1 MSFTPILDG
10 ALNSNDIAPS
20 AAMQPLDTFTFPLY
34 GASLIEASA
43 GTGKTYT
50 IVNLYIRLLLGHG
63 CEPLGVEQILVVTF
77 TNAATGELKERI
89 RQRLRKA
96 YLDFFARASKD
107 TFIQQLIDQSDNV
120 ELDCQRLALASKQM
134 DEAAVYTIHGFC
146 HKALTEHAFE
156 SGAMYEQS
164 FILDESEWLKIAAE
178 DYWRKHVVTLPQHT
192 LQLLLKHWTTPDAM
206 IKGIGRLL
214 SQHATPHQTKDIDSA
229 IKSVD
234 QYAQQVTKLKRWWL
248 SNDVSLQLSKAN
260 LNGRAKLG
268 KLPTLQD
275 MQAFCKSDLLQID
288 FDKTGW
294 QLFSPEQIAKA
305 AKKGS
310 EDLSHLDFSQFEQLQ
325 SMLLRCQQNL
335 ILAFSQHAMS
345 VVSANLKSHKDMLH
359 LLSPDDLLTGLQ
371 RAISQQAGTDDNTL
385 ANTIRQNYPA
395 ALIDEFQD
403 TDPVQFEVFQGI
415 YGVSQQEPDLGPS
428 DNNSGENSFDN
439 NSKLSTEIKHGADF
453 KNNSSTISKDS
464 SGTISKDSSSTLSK
478 DSSSTLSK
486 DSSRLSKACW
496 IMIGD
501 PKQAIYAF
509 RGADIF
515 TYIKAKEWVDNKRH
529 FTLATNWRS
538 APKLV
543 NGINQLFEN
552 SRKGFLFEQSI
563 PFYPVKAGQD
573 FEGLTVQGKVV
584 ESLDFQHL
592 CSSENLPIS
601 ASDASNQ
608 LAIATANQI
617 SHWLQLAQTDQAQI
631 KNRAITAGDCC
642 VLVRNRNEAQVIK
655 NALSA
660 VNVASVFLA
669 RKSVFAT
676 QIAADVLR
684 LLKALS
690 QPTDERL
697 LKAALMSEL
706 FTFNAQ
712 QLDTLF
718 NDESSW
724 QDVLEQR
731 FYWHQTW
738 QKQGLIRAINQVLQH
753 FDVEQGL
760 IKHQPDGLRRVT
772 DLRHLTELLQQQSLQ
787 LVGEAQ
793 LIHWFESCLLEPDH
807 NSDNQQIRLE
817 SDANLVQIITLH
829 SSKGLE
835 FPLVFI
841 PFASSYKTAQQAL
854 YHNDEQQLEVDFLI
868 QEQNLQK
875 ADFERL
881 AEDIRLFYV
890 AVTRA
895 VYYCS
900 IGVWNISLG
909 KSKKVSG
916 FGQSALGCLLM
927 SAKDQPDSHTQE
939 HAEVA
944 ITDQHISQ
952 RIQALS
958 AKCDLSYR
966 HFTQAQSESP
976 QGLASQDSDAE
987 LPKLKALNLT
997 RSVSRAWRLTSY
1009 SAISSQQVH
1018 LDMPAPGQDEGQD
1031 QVLNLLLNQAQDEA
1045 LTEQSSLNSELAQ
1058 NPFSFERGA
1067 NAGSFLHGVL
1077 ENIDLQKP
1085 EQLAEVITQ
1094 QSIWF
1099 GIGEEWHDCLEN
1111 WLTDVLLTPFNVEAE
1126 AEQVPETNTQ
1136 TPSISLSKLSAKQV
1150 KVEMEFHMPLHE
1162 VKVSDF
1168 NRIINQYSKQHKR
1181 DYQFEQLNG
1190 MIKGF
1195 IDLMFEFEGK
1205 FYVADYKSN
1214 HLGDCYD
1221 NYHYSAMEQAMTGH
1235 DYHLQAILY
1244 TLALHRWLKYKLPN
1258 YDYHTHI
1265 GGAYYLFIRG
1275 MSQTEPG
1282 NGVYFV
1288 LPEKPMIEALD
1299 DLFSGKP
1306 SSKTEQG
1313 NNSPEPLK
1321 ELEPNYSPESKNEP
1335 ESSNS
1340 PESKNE
1346 PESNN
1351 SPKPKDKPEPNK
1363 NPQQQGQLDLW

>member
-1 MSFTPILDG
+1 
-10 ALNSNDIAPS
+10 
-20 AAMQPLDTFTFPLY
+20 
-34 GASLIEASA
+34 
-43 GTGKTYT
+43 
-50 IVNLYIRLLLGHG
+50 
-63 CEPLGVEQILVVTF
+63 
-77 TNAATGELKERI
+77 
-89 RQRLRKA
+89 
-96 YLDFFARASKD
+96 
-107 TFIQQLIDQSDNV
+107 
-120 ELDCQRLALASKQM
+120 
-134 DEAAVYTIHGFC
+134 
-146 HKALTEHAFE
+146 
-156 SGAMYEQS
+156 
-164 FILDESEWLKIAAE
+164 
-178 DYWRKHVVTLPQHT
+178 
-192 LQLLLKHWTTPDAM
+192 LLKHWATPDAM

-294 QLFSPEQIAKA
+294 QLFSPEQIVKA

-415 YGVSQQEPDLGPS
+415 YGASQQEPDLGPS
-428 DNNSGENSFDN
+428 DKNSFDN
-439 NSKLSTEIKHGADF
+439 NSDLSIDIKQGASS
-453 KNNSSTISKDS
+453 NNN
-464 SGTISKDSSSTLSK
+464 SGTISKDSSGLSK
-478 DSSSTLSK
+478 S
-486 DSSRLSKACW
+486 CW

-563 PFYPVKAGQD
+563 PFYPVTAGQD
-573 FEGLTVQGKVV
+573 FDGLTVQGKVV

-655 NALSA
+655 HALSA

-706 FTFNAQ
+706 FSFNAQ

-738 QKQGLIRAINQVLQH
+738 QKRGLIRAINQVLQH
-753 FDVEQGL
+753 FNVEQGL

-807 NSDNQQIRLE
+807 NSDNQQMRLE

-927 SAKDQPDSHTQE
+927 SAKDQPDSHLQDN
-939 HAEVA
+939 AEVA

-958 AKCDLSYR
+958 DKCDLSYR
-966 HFTQAQSESP
+966 HFTQAQSEPP
-976 QGLASQDSDAE
+976 QGLVSQDSDIE

-997 RSVSRAWRLTSY
+997 RPVNRAWRLTSY

-1031 QVLNLLLNQAQDEA
+1031 PVLNLLLNQAQDEA

-1094 QSIWF
+1094 QSTWF

-1111 WLTDVLLTPFNVEAE
+1111 WLTDVLLAPFNVEAE
-1126 AEQVPETNTQ
+1126 QVPVPETNTQ
-1136 TPSISLSKLSAKQV
+1136 TPSISLSQLSAKQV

-1214 HLGDCYD
+1214 HLGDSYD
-1221 NYHYSAMEQAMTGH
+1221 SYHYSAMEQAMTGH

-1244 TLALHRWLKYKLPN
+1244 TLALHRWLKYKSPN

-1313 NNSPEPLK
+1313 NNSLEPQK
-1321 ELEPNYSPESKNEP
+1321 ELEPK
-1335 ESSNS
+1335 NS
-1340 PESKNE
+1340 PE
-1346 PESNN
+1346 
-1351 SPKPKDKPEPNK
+1351 PKDKLEPNK

>member
-1 MSFTPILDG
+1 MSFT
-10 ALNSNDIAPS
+10 
-20 AAMQPLDTFTFPLY
+20 AMQPLDTLTFPLC

-63 CEPLGVEQILVVTF
+63 CAPLGVEQILVVTF

-89 RQRLRKA
+89 RQRLRQA
-96 YLDFFARASKD
+96 YLDFFAKSSQD
-107 TFIQQLIDQSDNV
+107 DFIQQLIEQSDNV
-120 ELDCQRLALASKQM
+120 ERDCQRLALASKQM

-178 DYWRKHVVTLPQHT
+178 DYWRKHVVILPQHT
-192 LQLLLKHWTTPDAM
+192 LQLLLKHWSTPDAM
-206 IKGIGRLL
+206 LKDIGRLL
-214 SQHATPHQTKDIDSA
+214 SQHATPYQTADIDSA
-229 IKSVD
+229 IKSVN
-234 QYAQQVTKLKRWWL
+234 QYAEQVAKLKHWWL
-248 SNDVSLQLSKAN
+248 ANDISQQLGKAN
-260 LNGRAKLG
+260 LNGRSKLA

-294 QLFSPEQIAKA
+294 QLFSPEQVAKA

-310 EDLSHLDFSQFEQLQ
+310 EDLSHLDFGQFDVLQ
-325 SMLLRCQQNL
+325 SMLQGCQQKL
-335 ILAFSQHAMS
+335 TLAFSQHAMS
-345 VVSANLKSHKDMLH
+345 VVSANLASHKQMLH
-359 LLSPDDLLTGLQ
+359 LLSPDDLLLGLQ
-371 RAISQQAGTDDNTL
+371 RAINQQAGSDDKTNAL

-415 YGVSQQEPDLGPS
+415 YGAYKEG
-428 DNNSGENSFDN
+428 
-439 NSKLSTEIKHGADF
+439 TE
-453 KNNSSTISKDS
+453 SEQ
-464 SGTISKDSSSTLSK
+464 L
-478 DSSSTLSK
+478 
-486 DSSRLSKACW
+486 KACW

-515 TYIKAKEWVDNKRH
+515 TYIKAKDWVQSQRH

-543 NGINQLFEN
+543 NSINQLFES
-552 SRKGFLFEQSI
+552 SRKGFLFEQKI
-563 PFYPVKAGQD
+563 PFYPVQAGRD
-573 FEGLTVQGKVV
+573 FAGLSIAGEEVQ
-584 ESLDFQHL
+584 SLDFQHL
-592 CSSENLPIS
+592 CSEQNLPIS
-601 ASDASNQ
+601 ATDASTQ

-617 SHWLQLAQTDQAQI
+617 AHWLHLAQTDQAQI
-631 KNRAITAGDCC
+631 QNRTITAGDCC
-642 VLVRNRNEAQVIK
+642 VLVRNRKEAQVIK

-676 QIAADVLR
+676 PIAVDLFR

-706 FTFNAQ
+706 FTFDAQ
-712 QLDTLF
+712 QLDNLF
-718 NDESSW
+718 NDESRW

-738 QKQGLIRAINQVLQH
+738 QKHGLIRAINQVLQH

-760 IKHQPDGLRRVT
+760 LKHHTDGLRRVT

-807 NSDNQQIRLE
+807 NNDNQQIRLE

-835 FPLVFI
+835 FPLVFM

-854 YHNDEQQLEVDFLI
+854 YHNDQQQLEVDFLI
-868 QEQNLQK
+868 QQHNLQK

-909 KSKKVSG
+909 KSKKISG

-927 SAKDQPDSHTQE
+927 SAKDGPEEDPEQ
-939 HAEVA
+939 A
-944 ITDQHISQ
+944 ITDQHIAQ
-952 RIQALS
+952 QIQTLA

-966 HFTQAQSESP
+966 AFTQAQSETP
-976 QGLASQDSDAE
+976 QAFVTASRDAE
-987 LPKLKALNLT
+987 QGQLKALQLT
-997 RSVSRAWRLTSY
+997 KPVSRAWRLTSY
-1009 SAISSQQVH
+1009 SAISRQQVH
-1018 LDMPAPGQDEGQD
+1018 LDMPGPGQDEGQD
-1031 QVLNLLLNQAQDEA
+1031 QVLDSAQG
-1045 LTEQSSLNSELAQ
+1045 EQLAEPSPQNSELVQ
-1058 NPFSFERGA
+1058 SPFSFERGA

-1094 QSIWF
+1094 QSTWF
-1099 GIGEEWHDCLEN
+1099 GIGDEWHGCLEN
-1111 WLTDVLLTPFNVEAE
+1111 WITDVLLAPFSAQAE
-1126 AEQVPETNTQ
+1126 AAKQTTTQ
-1136 TPSISLSKLSAKQV
+1136 TPNISLAQLSTKQV

-1162 VKVSDF
+1162 VKVGDF
-1168 NRIINQYSKQHKR
+1168 NRIINQYFKQHAR

-1214 HLGDCYD
+1214 HLGDSYEH
-1221 NYHYSAMEQAMTGH
+1221 YHYSAMEQAMTGH

-1244 TLALHRWLKYKLPN
+1244 TLALHRWLKHKLPN

-1275 MSQTEPG
+1275 MSQTVPG

-1288 LPEKPMIEALD
+1288 LPEKSMIEALD

-1306 SSKTEQG
+1306 
-1313 NNSPEPLK
+1313 PEK
-1321 ELEPNYSPESKNEP
+1321 IKNEP
-1335 ESSNS
+1335 Q
-1340 PESKNE
+1340 P
-1346 PESNN
+1346 
-1351 SPKPKDKPEPNK
+1351 
-1363 NPQQQGQLDLW
+1363 QGQLDLW

>member
-1 MSFTPILDG
+1 
-10 ALNSNDIAPS
+10 
-20 AAMQPLDTFTFPLY
+20 
-34 GASLIEASA
+34 
-43 GTGKTYT
+43 
-50 IVNLYIRLLLGHG
+50 
-63 CEPLGVEQILVVTF
+63 
-77 TNAATGELKERI
+77 
-89 RQRLRKA
+89 
-96 YLDFFARASKD
+96 
-107 TFIQQLIDQSDNV
+107 
-120 ELDCQRLALASKQM
+120 
-134 DEAAVYTIHGFC
+134 
-146 HKALTEHAFE
+146 
-156 SGAMYEQS
+156 
-164 FILDESEWLKIAAE
+164 
-178 DYWRKHVVTLPQHT
+178 
-192 LQLLLKHWTTPDAM
+192 LLKPWATPDAM
-206 IKGIGRLL
+206 LKDIGRLL
-214 SQHATPHQTKDIDSA
+214 SQHATPYQTADIDTA
-229 IKSVD
+229 IQRVK
-234 QYAQQVTKLKRWWL
+234 QYAEQVAKLKHWWL
-248 SNDVSLQLSKAN
+248 ANDISQQLGKAN
-260 LNGRAKLG
+260 LNGRAKLA

-310 EDLSHLDFSQFEQLQ
+310 EDLSHLDFGQFEQLQ
-325 SMLLRCQQNL
+325 SMLLGCQQTL
-335 ILAFSQHAMS
+335 TLAFSQHAMS
-345 VVSANLKSHKDMLH
+345 VVSANLASHKQMLH
-359 LLSPDDLLTGLQ
+359 LLSPDDLLLGLQ
-371 RAISQQAGTDDNTL
+371 RAISQQAGSDDKTNAL

-415 YGVSQQEPDLGPS
+415 YGAYKEASESELSS
-428 DNNSGENSFDN
+428 D
-439 NSKLSTEIKHGADF
+439 T
-453 KNNSSTISKDS
+453 S
-464 SGTISKDSSSTLSK
+464 SG
-478 DSSSTLSK
+478 
-486 DSSRLSKACW
+486 LSKACW

-515 TYIKAKEWVDNKRH
+515 TYIKAKDWVHSQRH

-543 NGINQLFEN
+543 QGINQLFES
-552 SRKGFLFEQSI
+552 SRTGFLFEQKI
-563 PFYPVKAGQD
+563 PFYPVQAGRD
-573 FEGLTVQGKVV
+573 FAGLMIKGVEVQ
-584 ESLDFQHL
+584 SLDFQHL
-592 CSSENLPIS
+592 CSEQNLPIS
-601 ASDASNQ
+601 ASDASTQ

-617 SHWLQLAQTDQAQI
+617 SHWLHLAQTDQAQI
-631 KNRAITAGDCC
+631 QNRAITAGDCC

-660 VNVASVFLA
+660 VEVASVFLA

-676 QIAADVLR
+676 PIAVDLFR

-706 FTFNAQ
+706 FTFDAQ
-712 QLDTLF
+712 QLDNLF
-718 NDESSW
+718 NDESRW

-738 QKQGLIRAINQVLQH
+738 QKHGLIRAINQVLQH

-760 IKHQPDGLRRVT
+760 IKHQADGLRRVT

-807 NSDNQQIRLE
+807 NNDNQQIRLE

-835 FPLVFI
+835 FPLVFM
-841 PFASSYKTAQQAL
+841 PFASSFKTAQQAL
-854 YHNDEQQLEVDFLI
+854 YHNDQQQLEVDFLI

-909 KSKKVSG
+909 KSKKISG
-916 FGQSALGCLLM
+916 FGQSALGSLLM
-927 SAKDQPDSHTQE
+927 SAKDGPDQDPEQGIS
-939 HAEVA
+939 
-944 ITDQHISQ
+944 DQHIAQ
-952 RIQALS
+952 QIQALA

-966 HFTQAQSESP
+966 AFTQVQSAAP
-976 QGLASQDSDAE
+976 QVDITQSRDAE
-987 LPKLKALNLT
+987 LGQLKALQLKKPI
-997 RSVSRAWRLTSY
+997 SRAWRLTSY

-1031 QVLNLLLNQAQDEA
+1031 QVIDSAQGEQLA
-1045 LTEQSSLNSELAQ
+1045 EQSAQNSELAQ

-1094 QSIWF
+1094 QSTWF
-1099 GIGEEWHDCLEN
+1099 GIGDEWHNCLEN
-1111 WLTDVLLTPFNVEAE
+1111 WLTDVLLAPFSRPAE
-1126 AEQVPETNTQ
+1126 GAKQTTTQ
-1136 TPSISLSKLSAKQV
+1136 IPSISLAQLSPKQV

-1162 VKVSDF
+1162 VKVGDF
-1168 NRIINQYSKQHKR
+1168 NCIINKYYKQHAR

-1214 HLGDCYD
+1214 HLGDSYEH
-1221 NYHYSAMEQAMTGH
+1221 YHYSAMEEAMTGH

-1244 TLALHRWLKYKLPN
+1244 ILALHRWLKHKLPN
-1258 YDYHTHI
+1258 YDYKTHI

-1275 MSQTEPG
+1275 MSQATPG

-1288 LPEKPMIEALD
+1288 LPEQSMIQALD
-1299 DLFSGKP
+1299 DLFLGKSPTKTDQASG
-1306 SSKTEQG
+1306 EQQ
-1313 NNSPEPLK
+1313 SEK
-1321 ELEPNYSPESKNEP
+1321 E
-1335 ESSNS
+1335 
-1340 PESKNE
+1340 
-1346 PESNN
+1346 
-1351 SPKPKDKPEPNK
+1351 
-1363 NPQQQGQLDLW
+1363 PQQQGQLDLW

>member
-1 MSFTPILDG
+1 MSLTPILDD

-20 AAMQPLDTFTFPLY
+20 ATMQPLDTFTFPLY

-63 CEPLGVEQILVVTF
+63 CKPLGVEQILVVTF

-96 YLDFFARASKD
+96 YLDFFARVSKD
-107 TFIQQLIDQSDNV
+107 AFIQQLIDQSDNV

-192 LQLLLKHWTTPDAM
+192 LQLLLKHWATPDAM

-214 SQHATPHQTKDIDSA
+214 SQHAAPHQTKDIDAA

-268 KLPTLQD
+268 KLPTLQN

-294 QLFSPEQIAKA
+294 QLFSPEQMAKA

-310 EDLSHLDFSQFEQLQ
+310 EDLSHLDFSQFELLQ
-325 SMLLRCQQNL
+325 SMLLRCQQN
-335 ILAFSQHAMS
+335 ITLAFSQHAML

-415 YGVSQQEPDLGPS
+415 YGASQQGPDSGYCDNNSS
-428 DNNSGENSFDN
+428 DNNTE
-439 NSKLSTEIKHGADF
+439 LSIEINQGASS
-453 KNNSSTISKDS
+453 KNN
-464 SGTISKDSSSTLSK
+464 SGTISKDSS
-478 DSSSTLSK
+478 
-486 DSSRLSKACW
+486 RLSTSCW

-563 PFYPVKAGQD
+563 PFYPVKAGQN

-592 CSSENLPIS
+592 CSSENLPVS

-631 KNRAITAGDCC
+631 KSRAITAGDCC

-706 FTFNAQ
+706 FTFDAQ

-753 FDVEQGL
+753 FNVEQGL

-793 LIHWFESCLLEPDH
+793 LIHWFENCLLEPDH
-807 NSDNQQIRLE
+807 NSDNQQMRLE

-854 YHNDEQQLEVDFLI
+854 YHNEQQQLEVDFLI

-927 SAKDQPDSHTQE
+927 SAKDQPDSHSQDN
-939 HAEVA
+939 AEVA

-997 RSVSRAWRLTSY
+997 RPVIRAWRLTSY

-1031 QVLNLLLNQAQDEA
+1031 QVLNLLLNQEQDEA

-1099 GIGEEWHDCLEN
+1099 GIGEQWHDCLEN
-1111 WLTDVLLTPFNVEAE
+1111 WLTDVLLAPFNVEAE

-1162 VKVSDF
+1162 VKVSGF
-1168 NRIINQYSKQHKR
+1168 NHIINQYFKQHKR

-1214 HLGDCYD
+1214 HLGDSYD

-1244 TLALHRWLKYKLPN
+1244 TLALHRWLKHKLPN
-1258 YDYHTHI
+1258 YDYNTHV

-1275 MSQTEPG
+1275 MSQVVPS

-1288 LPEKPMIEALD
+1288 LPEKAMIEALD
-1299 DLFSGKP
+1299 DLFLGKP
-1306 SSKTEQG
+1306 SSKTLQA
-1313 NNSPEPLK
+1313 
-1321 ELEPNYSPESKNEP
+1321 
-1335 ESSNS
+1335 
-1340 PESKNE
+1340 
-1346 PESNN
+1346 
-1351 SPKPKDKPEPNK
+1351 NK
-1363 NPQQQGQLDLW
+1363 QLQSIKAPQPQKKPQQQGQLDLW

>member
-1 MSFTPILDG
+1 MSLTPILDD

-20 AAMQPLDTFTFPLY
+20 ATMQPLDTFTFPLY

-63 CEPLGVEQILVVTF
+63 CKPLGVEQILVVTF

-96 YLDFFARASKD
+96 YLDFFARVSKD
-107 TFIQQLIDQSDNV
+107 AFIQQLIDQSDNV
-120 ELDCQRLALASKQM
+120 VLDCQRLALASKQM

-192 LQLLLKHWTTPDAM
+192 LQLLLKHWATPDAM

-214 SQHATPHQTKDIDSA
+214 SQHAAPHQTKDIDAA

-268 KLPTLQD
+268 KLPTLQN

-294 QLFSPEQIAKA
+294 QLFSPEQMAKA

-310 EDLSHLDFSQFEQLQ
+310 EDLSHLDFSQFELLQ
-325 SMLLRCQQNL
+325 SMLLRCQQN
-335 ILAFSQHAMS
+335 ITLAFSQHAML

-415 YGVSQQEPDLGPS
+415 YGASQQGPDSGYCDNNSS
-428 DNNSGENSFDN
+428 DNNTE
-439 NSKLSTEIKHGADF
+439 LSIEINQGASS
-453 KNNSSTISKDS
+453 KNNSGTISKDS
-464 SGTISKDSSSTLSK
+464 SGTISKDSS
-478 DSSSTLSK
+478 
-486 DSSRLSKACW
+486 RLSTSCW

-563 PFYPVKAGQD
+563 PFYPVKAGQN

-592 CSSENLPIS
+592 CSSENLPVS

-631 KNRAITAGDCC
+631 KSRAITAGDCC

-706 FTFNAQ
+706 FTFDAQ

-753 FDVEQGL
+753 FNVEQGL

-793 LIHWFESCLLEPDH
+793 LIHWFENCLLEPDH
-807 NSDNQQIRLE
+807 NSDNQQMRLE

-854 YHNDEQQLEVDFLI
+854 YHNEQQQLEVDFLI

-927 SAKDQPDSHTQE
+927 SAKDQPDSHSQDN
-939 HAEVA
+939 AEVA

-997 RSVSRAWRLTSY
+997 RPVIRAWRLTSY

-1031 QVLNLLLNQAQDEA
+1031 QVLNLLLNQEQDEA

-1099 GIGEEWHDCLEN
+1099 GIGEQWHDCLEN
-1111 WLTDVLLTPFNVEAE
+1111 WLTDVLLAPFNVEAE

-1162 VKVSDF
+1162 VKVSGF
-1168 NRIINQYSKQHKR
+1168 NHIINQYFKQHKR

-1214 HLGDCYD
+1214 HLGDSYD

-1244 TLALHRWLKYKLPN
+1244 TLALHRWLKHKLPN
-1258 YDYHTHI
+1258 YDYNTHV

-1275 MSQTEPG
+1275 MSQVVPG

-1288 LPEKPMIEALD
+1288 LPEKAMIEALD
-1299 DLFSGKP
+1299 DLFLGKP
-1306 SSKTEQG
+1306 SSKTLQA
-1313 NNSPEPLK
+1313 
-1321 ELEPNYSPESKNEP
+1321 
-1335 ESSNS
+1335 
-1340 PESKNE
+1340 
-1346 PESNN
+1346 
-1351 SPKPKDKPEPNK
+1351 NK
-1363 NPQQQGQLDLW
+1363 QLQSIKAPQPQKKPQQQGQLDLW

>member
-1 MSFTPILDG
+1 MSLTPIHDGTLDP
-10 ALNSNDIAPS
+10 NSNSNSVTPIKL
-20 AAMQPLDTFTFPLY
+20 AAMQPLDTFTFPLS

-96 YLDFFARASKD
+96 YLDFFAKVSKD
-107 TFIQQLIDQSDNV
+107 PFIQQLIEQSNNV

-164 FILDESEWLKIAAE
+164 FILDESEWLKMAAE
-178 DYWRKHVVTLPQHT
+178 DYWRKYVVTLPKHT
-192 LQLLLKHWTTPDAM
+192 LQLLLKHWATPDAM

-214 SQHATPHQTKDIDSA
+214 SQHATPHQTKDIDVA
-229 IKSVD
+229 IKSVA
-234 QYAQQVTKLKRWWL
+234 QYAEQVTKLKCWWL
-248 SNDVSLQLSKAN
+248 SHDVSLQLSKAN

-305 AKKGS
+305 GKKGS

-345 VVSANLKSHKDMLH
+345 VVSANLKSHKEMLH

-371 RAISQQAGTDDNTL
+371 RALNQQAGKDDSNNDNNAANNNGNNNKHAL

-415 YGVSQQEPDLGPS
+415 YGVSQDGPESGTSSENSLG
-428 DNNSGENSFDN
+428 NNSGNS
-439 NSKLSTEIKHGADF
+439 LA
-453 KNNSSTISKDS
+453 NSSE
-464 SGTISKDSSSTLSK
+464 
-478 DSSSTLSK
+478 
-486 DSSRLSKACW
+486 LSKACW

-515 TYIKAKEWVDNKRH
+515 TYIKAKDWVNHLRH

-573 FEGLTVQGKVV
+573 FTGLTVEGKAV

-642 VLVRNRNEAQVIK
+642 VLVRNRNEAQMIK

-660 VNVASVFLA
+660 LNVASVFLA
-669 RKSVFAT
+669 RKSVFST
-676 QIAADVLR
+676 QIAVDVFR

-706 FTFNAQ
+706 FTFDAQ

-738 QKQGLIRAINQVLQH
+738 QKRGLIRAINQVMQH

-807 NSDNQQIRLE
+807 QSDNQQMRLE

-835 FPLVFI
+835 FPLVFM

-916 FGQSALGCLLM
+916 FAQSALGCLLM
-927 SAKDQPDSHTQE
+927 SAKDEPEDE
-939 HAEVA
+939 AEIA
-944 ITDQHISQ
+944 ITDQHIAQ
-952 RIQALS
+952 RLQSLA

-966 HFTQAQSESP
+966 SFTQAQPIEKLTDQNDTAKP
-976 QGLASQDSDAE
+976 SQ
-987 LPKLKALNLT
+987 LKALQLVKPVN
-997 RSVSRAWRLTSY
+997 RAWRLTSY
-1009 SAISSQQVH
+1009 SAINSQQAH

-1031 QVLNLLLNQAQDEA
+1031 QVLNLLLNQAQDET

-1085 EQLAEVITQ
+1085 EQLAAVITQ
-1094 QSIWF
+1094 QSTWF
-1099 GIGEEWHDCLEN
+1099 GVGEEWHDCLEN
-1111 WLTDVLLTPFNVEAE
+1111 WLTDVLLAPFNVEAE
-1126 AEQVPETNTQ
+1126 LAPELAPIPETNTK
-1136 TPSISLSKLSAKQV
+1136 TPSISLSQLSAKQV

-1168 NRIINQYSKQHKR
+1168 NRIINQYFKQHKR

-1214 HLGDCYD
+1214 HLGDSYD
-1221 NYHYSAMEQAMTGH
+1221 SYHFSAMQQAMTAH

-1244 TLALHRWLKYKLPN
+1244 TLALHRWLKYKLPD

-1299 DLFSGKP
+1299 DLFCGKV

-1313 NNSPEPLK
+1313 NNSPEPK
-1321 ELEPNYSPESKNEP
+1321 
-1335 ESSNS
+1335 NS
-1340 PESKNE
+1340 PE
-1346 PESNN
+1346 PNN
-1351 SPKPKDKPEPNK
+1351 SPEPPKEPVTNK
-1363 NPQQQGQLDLW
+1363 KPQQQGQLDLW

>member
-1 MSFTPILDG
+1 MSLTPILDG

-107 TFIQQLIDQSDNV
+107 IFIQQLIEQSDNV

-192 LQLLLKHWTTPDAM
+192 LQLLLKHWATPDAM

-345 VVSANLKSHKDMLH
+345 VVSTNLKSHKDMLH

-415 YGVSQQEPDLGPS
+415 YGASQQEPDLGPS
-428 DNNSGENSFDN
+428 DKNSDEDIDNNSGENSFDN

-464 SGTISKDSSSTLSK
+464 SSTISKG
-478 DSSSTLSK
+478 
-486 DSSRLSKACW
+486 SSRLSTSCW

-515 TYIKAKEWVDNKRH
+515 TYIKAKEWVNNKRH

-573 FEGLTVQGKVV
+573 FDGLTVQGKVV

-655 NALSA
+655 HALSA

-738 QKQGLIRAINQVLQH
+738 QKRGLIRAINQVLQH

-807 NSDNQQIRLE
+807 NSDNQQMRLE

-927 SAKDQPDSHTQE
+927 SAKDQPDSHSQDN
-939 HAEVA
+939 AEVA

-966 HFTQAQSESP
+966 HFTQAQSEPP
-976 QGLASQDSDAE
+976 QGLVSQDSDIE

-997 RSVSRAWRLTSY
+997 RPVSRAWRLTSY

-1031 QVLNLLLNQAQDEA
+1031 PVFNQLLNQVQDEA

-1099 GIGEEWHDCLEN
+1099 GIGEQWHDCLEN
-1111 WLTDVLLTPFNVEAE
+1111 WLTDVLLAPFNVEAE
-1126 AEQVPETNTQ
+1126 AEQVTETNTQ

-1214 HLGDCYD
+1214 HLGDSYD
-1221 NYHYSAMEQAMTGH
+1221 SYHYSAMEQAMTGH

-1313 NNSPEPLK
+1313 NNSLEPQK
-1321 ELEPNYSPESKNEP
+1321 ELEPK
-1335 ESSNS
+1335 NS
-1340 PESKNE
+1340 PE
-1346 PESNN
+1346 PNN
-1351 SPKPKDKPEPNK
+1351 SPEPKDKLEPNK

>member
-1 MSFTPILDG
+1 MSLTPILDD

-20 AAMQPLDTFTFPLY
+20 ATMQPLDTFTFPLY

-63 CEPLGVEQILVVTF
+63 CKPLGVEQILVVTF

-96 YLDFFARASKD
+96 YLDFFARVSKD
-107 TFIQQLIDQSDNV
+107 AFIQQLIDQSDNV

-192 LQLLLKHWTTPDAM
+192 LQLLLKHWATPDAM

-214 SQHATPHQTKDIDSA
+214 SQHAAPHQTKDIDAA

-268 KLPTLQD
+268 KLPTLQN

-294 QLFSPEQIAKA
+294 QLFSPEQMAKA

-310 EDLSHLDFSQFEQLQ
+310 EDLSHLDFSQFELLQ
-325 SMLLRCQQNL
+325 SMLLRCQQN
-335 ILAFSQHAMS
+335 ITLAFSQHAML

-415 YGVSQQEPDLGPS
+415 YGASQQGPDSGYCDNNSS
-428 DNNSGENSFDN
+428 DNNTE
-439 NSKLSTEIKHGADF
+439 LSIEINQGASS
-453 KNNSSTISKDS
+453 KNNSGTISKDS
-464 SGTISKDSSSTLSK
+464 SGTISKDSS
-478 DSSSTLSK
+478 
-486 DSSRLSKACW
+486 RLSTSCW

-563 PFYPVKAGQD
+563 PFYPVKAGQN

-592 CSSENLPIS
+592 CSSENLPVS

-631 KNRAITAGDCC
+631 KSRAITAGDCC

-706 FTFNAQ
+706 FTFDAQ

-753 FDVEQGL
+753 FNVEQGL

-793 LIHWFESCLLEPDH
+793 LIHWFENCLLEPDH
-807 NSDNQQIRLE
+807 NSDNQQMRLE

-854 YHNDEQQLEVDFLI
+854 YHNEQQQLEVDFLI

-927 SAKDQPDSHTQE
+927 SAKDQPDSHSQDN
-939 HAEVA
+939 AEVA

-997 RSVSRAWRLTSY
+997 RPVIRAWRLTSY

-1031 QVLNLLLNQAQDEA
+1031 QVLNLLLNQEQDEA

-1099 GIGEEWHDCLEN
+1099 GIGEQWHDCLEN
-1111 WLTDVLLTPFNVEAE
+1111 WLTDVLLAPFNVEAE

-1162 VKVSDF
+1162 VKVSGF
-1168 NRIINQYSKQHKR
+1168 NHIINQYFKQHKR

-1214 HLGDCYD
+1214 HLGDSYD

-1244 TLALHRWLKYKLPN
+1244 TLALHRWLKHKLPN
-1258 YDYHTHI
+1258 YDYNTHV

-1275 MSQTEPG
+1275 MSQVVPG

-1288 LPEKPMIEALD
+1288 LPEKAMIEALD
-1299 DLFSGKP
+1299 DLFLGKP
-1306 SSKTEQG
+1306 SSKTLQA
-1313 NNSPEPLK
+1313 
-1321 ELEPNYSPESKNEP
+1321 
-1335 ESSNS
+1335 
-1340 PESKNE
+1340 
-1346 PESNN
+1346 
-1351 SPKPKDKPEPNK
+1351 NK
-1363 NPQQQGQLDLW
+1363 QLQSIKAPQPQKKPQQQGQLDLW

>member
-1 MSFTPILDG
+1 MSLTPILDG

-20 AAMQPLDTFTFPLY
+20 AAMQPLDTFSFPLY

-107 TFIQQLIDQSDNV
+107 IFIQQLIEQSDNV

-192 LQLLLKHWTTPDAM
+192 LQLLLKHWATPDAM

-345 VVSANLKSHKDMLH
+345 VVSTNLKSHKDMLH

-415 YGVSQQEPDLGPS
+415 YGASQQEPDLGPNDKNS
-428 DNNSGENSFDN
+428 DEDIDNNSGENSFDN

-464 SGTISKDSSSTLSK
+464 SSTISKG
-478 DSSSTLSK
+478 
-486 DSSRLSKACW
+486 SSRLSTSCW

-515 TYIKAKEWVDNKRH
+515 TYIKAKEWVNNMRH

-573 FEGLTVQGKVV
+573 FDGLTVQGKVV

-655 NALSA
+655 HALSA

-738 QKQGLIRAINQVLQH
+738 QKRGLIRAINQVLQH

-807 NSDNQQIRLE
+807 NSDNQQMRLE

-927 SAKDQPDSHTQE
+927 SAKDQPDSHSQDN
-939 HAEVA
+939 AEVA

-966 HFTQAQSESP
+966 HFTQAQSEPP
-976 QGLASQDSDAE
+976 QGLVSQDSDIE

-997 RSVSRAWRLTSY
+997 RPVSRAWRLTSY

-1031 QVLNLLLNQAQDEA
+1031 PVFNQLLNQVQDEA

-1099 GIGEEWHDCLEN
+1099 GIGEQWHDCLEN
-1111 WLTDVLLTPFNVEAE
+1111 WLTDVLLAPFNVEAE
-1126 AEQVPETNTQ
+1126 AEQVTETNTQ

-1168 NRIINQYSKQHKR
+1168 NRIINQYFKQHAR

-1214 HLGDCYD
+1214 HLGDSYD
-1221 NYHYSAMEQAMTGH
+1221 SYHYSAMEQAMTGH

-1313 NNSPEPLK
+1313 NNSLEPQK
-1321 ELEPNYSPESKNEP
+1321 ELEPE
-1335 ESSNS
+1335 NS
-1340 PESKNE
+1340 PE
-1346 PESNN
+1346 PNN
-1351 SPKPKDKPEPNK
+1351 SPEPKDKLEPNK

>member
-1 MSFTPILDG
+1 MSLTPILDD

-20 AAMQPLDTFTFPLY
+20 ATMQPLDTFTFPLY

-63 CEPLGVEQILVVTF
+63 CKPLGVEQILVVTF

-96 YLDFFARASKD
+96 YLDFFARVSKD
-107 TFIQQLIDQSDNV
+107 AFIQQLIDQSDNV
-120 ELDCQRLALASKQM
+120 VLDCQRLALASKQM

-192 LQLLLKHWTTPDAM
+192 LQLLLKHWATPDAM

-214 SQHATPHQTKDIDSA
+214 SQHAAPHQTKDIDAA

-268 KLPTLQD
+268 KLPTLQN

-294 QLFSPEQIAKA
+294 QLFSPEQMAKA

-310 EDLSHLDFSQFEQLQ
+310 EDLSHLDFSQFELLQ
-325 SMLLRCQQNL
+325 SMLLRCQQN
-335 ILAFSQHAMS
+335 ITLAFSQHAML

-415 YGVSQQEPDLGPS
+415 YGASQQGPDSGYCDNNSS
-428 DNNSGENSFDN
+428 DNNTE
-439 NSKLSTEIKHGADF
+439 LSIEINQGASS
-453 KNNSSTISKDS
+453 KNNSGTISKDS
-464 SGTISKDSSSTLSK
+464 SGTISKDSS
-478 DSSSTLSK
+478 
-486 DSSRLSKACW
+486 RLSTSCW

-563 PFYPVKAGQD
+563 PFYPVKAGQN

-592 CSSENLPIS
+592 CSSENLPVS

-631 KNRAITAGDCC
+631 KSRAITAGDCC

-706 FTFNAQ
+706 FTFDAQ

-738 QKQGLIRAINQVLQH
+738 QKQGLMRAINQVLQH
-753 FDVEQGL
+753 FNVEQGL

-793 LIHWFESCLLEPDH
+793 LIHWFENCLLEPDH
-807 NSDNQQIRLE
+807 NSDNQQMRLE

-854 YHNDEQQLEVDFLI
+854 YHNEQQQLEVDFLI

-927 SAKDQPDSHTQE
+927 SAKDQPDSHSQDN
-939 HAEVA
+939 AEVA

-997 RSVSRAWRLTSY
+997 RPVIRAWRLTSY

-1031 QVLNLLLNQAQDEA
+1031 QVLNLLLNQEQDEA

-1099 GIGEEWHDCLEN
+1099 GIGEQWHDCLEN
-1111 WLTDVLLTPFNVEAE
+1111 WLTDVLLAPFNVEAE

-1162 VKVSDF
+1162 VKVSGF
-1168 NRIINQYSKQHKR
+1168 NHIINQYFKQHKR

-1214 HLGDCYD
+1214 HLGDSYD

-1244 TLALHRWLKYKLPN
+1244 TLALHRWLKHKLPN
-1258 YDYHTHI
+1258 YDYNTHV

-1275 MSQTEPG
+1275 MSQVVPG

-1288 LPEKPMIEALD
+1288 LPEKAMIEALD
-1299 DLFSGKP
+1299 DLFLGKP
-1306 SSKTEQG
+1306 SSKTLQA
-1313 NNSPEPLK
+1313 
-1321 ELEPNYSPESKNEP
+1321 
-1335 ESSNS
+1335 
-1340 PESKNE
+1340 
-1346 PESNN
+1346 
-1351 SPKPKDKPEPNK
+1351 NK
-1363 NPQQQGQLDLW
+1363 QLQSIKAPQPQKKPQQQGQLDLW

>member
-1 MSFTPILDG
+1 MSMASITT
-10 ALNSNDIAPS
+10 AT
-20 AAMQPLDTFTFPLY
+20 MQPLDTLTFPLS

-63 CEPLGVEQILVVTF
+63 CAPLGVEQILVVTF

-89 RQRLRKA
+89 RQRLRQA
-96 YLDFFARASKD
+96 YLDFFAKTSKD
-107 TFIQQLIDQSDNV
+107 PFIQQLITQSDNI

-164 FILDESEWLKIAAE
+164 FILDESEWLKLASE
-178 DYWRKHVVTLPQHT
+178 DYWRKHVVTLPQQS
-192 LQLLLKHWTTPDAM
+192 LQLLLKHWPTPDAM
-206 IKGIGRLL
+206 LKGIGRLL
-214 SQHATPHQTKDIDSA
+214 SQHATPYQTADIDSA
-229 IKSVD
+229 IKSVN
-234 QYAQQVTKLKRWWL
+234 QYAEQVTKLKGWWL
-248 SNDVSLQLSKAN
+248 TNNVSQQLSKAN

-294 QLFSPEQIAKA
+294 QLFSPEQITKA

-310 EDLSHLDFSQFEQLQ
+310 EDLSHLDFSQFERLQ
-325 SMLLRCQQNL
+325 SMLLGCQQNL

-345 VVSANLKSHKDMLH
+345 VVSANLASHKQMLH
-359 LLSPDDLLTGLQ
+359 LLSPDDLLLGLQ
-371 RAISQQAGTDDNTL
+371 RALSQQTGVDDKDNAL
-385 ANTIRQNYPA
+385 AKTIRQNYPA

-415 YGVSQQEPDLGPS
+415 YGARTELELGIGSEISSGIEPEIC
-428 DNNSGENSFDN
+428 SG
-439 NSKLSTEIKHGADF
+439 LST
-453 KNNSSTISKDS
+453 
-464 SGTISKDSSSTLSK
+464 
-478 DSSSTLSK
+478 
-486 DSSRLSKACW
+486 ACW
-496 IMIGD
+496 VMIGD

-515 TYIKAKEWVDNKRH
+515 TYIKAKDWVDSQRH

-543 NGINQLFEN
+543 NAINQIFDT
-552 SRKGFLFEQSI
+552 SRNGFLFEQSI
-563 PFYPVKAGQD
+563 PFYPVQAGQN
-573 FEGLTVQGKVV
+573 FAGLTVQGKMV
-584 ESLDFQHL
+584 ESLAFQHL
-592 CSSENLPIS
+592 CSEQNLPIS
-601 ASDASNQ
+601 ASDASTQ

-617 SHWLQLAQTDQAQI
+617 SYWLQLAKIGQAQI
-631 KNRAITAGDCC
+631 QNRAITAGDCC
-642 VLVRNRNEAQVIK
+642 VLVRNRNEAQIIK

-660 VNVASVFLA
+660 ENVASVFLA

-676 QIAADVLR
+676 QIALDLFR

-712 QLDTLF
+712 QLDNLF

-724 QDVLEQR
+724 QEVLEQR

-760 IKHQPDGLRRVT
+760 IKHQADGLRRVT

-807 NSDNQQIRLE
+807 NNDNQQMRLE

-841 PFASSYKTAQQAL
+841 PFASSYKIAQQAL
-854 YHNDEQQLEVDFLI
+854 YHNDEQQLEVDFLV
-868 QEQNLQK
+868 QEQNLHK

-909 KSKKVSG
+909 KSKKISG
-916 FGQSALGCLLM
+916 FAQSALGCLLM
-927 SAKDQPDSHTQE
+927 SVKDDPETDQE
-939 HAEVA
+939 ANPEQL
-944 ITDQHISQ
+944 ITDQHIGQ
-952 RIQALS
+952 RIQAL
-958 AKCDLSYR
+958 ATKCDLSYGT
-966 HFTQAQSESP
+966 FTQVPLTQKEAFDTTLTTES
-976 QGLASQDSDAE
+976 DTE
-987 LPKLKALNLT
+987 LKQLISLQLIKP
-997 RSVSRAWRLTSY
+997 VGRAWRLTSY

-1031 QVLNLLLNQAQDEA
+1031 QVLSV
-1045 LTEQSSLNSELAQ
+1045 EQSGQGEELESSLQQLDQGQS
-1058 NPFSFERGA
+1058 PFSFERGA

-1085 EQLAEVITQ
+1085 EQLAAVITQ
-1094 QSIWF
+1094 QSTWF
-1099 GIGEEWHDCLEN
+1099 GIDHVWQGCLES
-1111 WLTDVLLTPFNVEAE
+1111 WLTDVLVTPFNTEAE
-1126 AEQVPETNTQ
+1126 AELPVLSLAQLSTNQ
-1136 TPSISLSKLSAKQV
+1136 I
-1150 KVEMEFHMPLHE
+1150 KVEMEFHIPLHE
-1162 VKVSDF
+1162 VKVKDF
-1168 NRIINQYSKQHKR
+1168 NRIINQYFKQHAR

-1195 IDLMFEFEGK
+1195 IDLMFEFDGK
-1205 FYVADYKSN
+1205 YYVADYKSN
-1214 HLGDCYD
+1214 HLGDNYD
-1221 NYHYSAMEQAMTGH
+1221 DYHYSAMEQAMTGH

-1258 YDYHTHI
+1258 YDYQNHI

-1275 MSQTEPG
+1275 MSQAIPG

-1288 LPEKPMIEALD
+1288 LPEKSMIEELD
-1299 DLFSGKP
+1299 DLFSGKQTEKVDN
-1306 SSKTEQG
+1306 SSV
-1313 NNSPEPLK
+1313 EPQTNQEANK
-1321 ELEPNYSPESKNEP
+1321 ETNQE
-1335 ESSNS
+1335 
-1340 PESKNE
+1340 
-1346 PESNN
+1346 
-1351 SPKPKDKPEPNK
+1351 
-1363 NPQQQGQLDLW
+1363 PQQQGQLDLW

>member
-1 MSFTPILDG
+1 MSLTPIFDG

-20 AAMQPLDTFTFPLY
+20 AVMQPLDTFTFPLS

-96 YLDFFARASKD
+96 YLDFFARVSKD
-107 TFIQQLIDQSDNV
+107 AFIQQLIDQSDNV

-192 LQLLLKHWTTPDAM
+192 LQLLLKHWATPDAM

-214 SQHATPHQTKDIDSA
+214 SQHAAPHQTKDIDAA

-248 SNDVSLQLSKAN
+248 SHDVSLQLSKAN

-268 KLPTLQD
+268 KLPTLQN

-294 QLFSPEQIAKA
+294 QLFSPEQMAKA

-310 EDLSHLDFSQFEQLQ
+310 EDLSHLDFSQFELLQ
-325 SMLLRCQQNL
+325 SMLLRCQQN
-335 ILAFSQHAMS
+335 ITLAFSQHAML
-345 VVSANLKSHKDMLH
+345 VVLANLKSHKDMLH

-415 YGVSQQEPDLGPS
+415 YGASQQGPDSGHCDNNSS
-428 DNNSGENSFDN
+428 DNNTE
-439 NSKLSTEIKHGADF
+439 LSIEINQGASS
-453 KNNSSTISKDS
+453 KNN
-464 SGTISKDSSSTLSK
+464 SGTISKDSS
-478 DSSSTLSK
+478 
-486 DSSRLSKACW
+486 RLSTSCW

-563 PFYPVKAGQD
+563 PFYPVKAGQN

-592 CSSENLPIS
+592 CSSENLPVS

-631 KNRAITAGDCC
+631 KSRAITAGDCC

-706 FTFNAQ
+706 FTFDAQ

-753 FDVEQGL
+753 FNVEQGL

-793 LIHWFESCLLEPDH
+793 LIHWFENCLLEPDH
-807 NSDNQQIRLE
+807 NSDNQQMRLE

-841 PFASSYKTAQQAL
+841 PFASSYKTTQQAL
-854 YHNDEQQLEVDFLI
+854 YHNEQQQLEVDFLI

-927 SAKDQPDSHTQE
+927 SAKDQPDSHSQDN
-939 HAEVA
+939 AEVA

-966 HFTQAQSESP
+966 HFTQAQSEAP
-976 QGLASQDSDAE
+976 QKFATQNSEAKLLQ
-987 LPKLKALNLT
+987 LKALQLKKPVN
-997 RSVSRAWRLTSY
+997 RAWRLTSY

-1031 QVLNLLLNQAQDEA
+1031 QVLNPLLNPLLNQEQDEA

-1099 GIGEEWHDCLEN
+1099 GIGEQWHDCLEN
-1111 WLTDVLLTPFNVEAE
+1111 WLTDVLLAPFNVEAE

-1136 TPSISLSKLSAKQV
+1136 TPSISLSQLSVKQV
-1150 KVEMEFHMPLHE
+1150 KVEMEFHIPLHE
-1162 VKVSDF
+1162 VKVGDF
-1168 NRIINQYSKQHKR
+1168 NRIINQYFKQHKR

-1214 HLGDCYD
+1214 HLGDSYD

-1244 TLALHRWLKYKLPN
+1244 TLALHRWLKHKLPN
-1258 YDYHTHI
+1258 YDYNTHV

-1275 MSQTEPG
+1275 MSQVVPG

-1288 LPEKPMIEALD
+1288 LPEKAMIEALD
-1299 DLFSGKP
+1299 NLFLGKP
-1306 SSKTEQG
+1306 SSKTLQT
-1313 NNSPEPLK
+1313 
-1321 ELEPNYSPESKNEP
+1321 
-1335 ESSNS
+1335 
-1340 PESKNE
+1340 
-1346 PESNN
+1346 
-1351 SPKPKDKPEPNK
+1351 NK
-1363 NPQQQGQLDLW
+1363 QLQPIKATQPQKKLQQQGQLDLW

>member
-1 MSFTPILDG
+1 MSLTPIHDG
-10 ALNSNDIAPS
+10 ALNGAIDGTIDGTLNSNTNPNANEIVPIKS
-20 AAMQPLDTFTFPLY
+20 AAMQPLDTFTFPLS

-63 CEPLGVEQILVVTF
+63 CSPLGVEQILVVTF

-96 YLDFFARASKD
+96 YLDFFAKSSKD

-120 ELDCQRLALASKQM
+120 ALDCQRLALASKQM

-164 FILDESEWLKIAAE
+164 FILDESEWLKMAAE
-178 DYWRKHVVTLPQHT
+178 DYWRKHVVTLPQNT
-192 LQLLLKHWTTPDAM
+192 LQLLLKHWGTPDAM

-214 SQHATPHQTKDIDSA
+214 SQHATPHQTKDIDAA
-229 IKSVD
+229 IKSVN
-234 QYAQQVTKLKRWWL
+234 QYAEQVIKLKRWWL
-248 SNDVSLQLSKAN
+248 SNDVSQQLSKAN

-335 ILAFSQHAMS
+335 ILAFSQHALS
-345 VVSANLKSHKDMLH
+345 VVLANLRSQKEMLH

-371 RAISQQAGTDDNTL
+371 RALSQQVGSDDNSNNVTNNNDNNTL

-415 YGVSQQEPDLGPS
+415 YGVSQGEPDLGPS
-428 DNNSGENSFDN
+428 FDN
-439 NSKLSTEIKHGADF
+439 SSK
-453 KNNSSTISKDS
+453 NSS
-464 SGTISKDSSSTLSK
+464 G
-478 DSSSTLSK
+478 
-486 DSSRLSKACW
+486 LSKACW

-515 TYIKAKEWVDNKRH
+515 TYIKAKDWVDNLRH

-543 NGINQLFEN
+543 DGINQLFEN

-573 FEGLTVQGKVV
+573 FVGLTVQGNVV

-601 ASDASNQ
+601 ASEASSQ

-617 SHWLQLAQTDQAQI
+617 SHWLHLAQTDQAQI
-631 KNRAITAGDCC
+631 EGRAITAGDFC
-642 VLVRNRNEAQVIK
+642 VLVRNRNEAQIIK

-669 RKSVFAT
+669 RKSVFST
-676 QIAADVLR
+676 QIAVDVFR

-706 FTFNAQ
+706 FTFDAQ

-738 QKQGLIRAINQVLQH
+738 QRHGLIRAINQVMQH

-807 NSDNQQIRLE
+807 NSDNQQMRLE

-868 QEQNLQK
+868 QEPNLQK

-916 FGQSALGCLLM
+916 FDQSALGCLLL
-927 SAKDQPDSHTQE
+927 SAKDEPDSHPQE
-939 HAEVA
+939 NAEVT

-952 RIQALS
+952 RIHALA

-966 HFTQAQSESP
+966 HFTQAQSEAP
-976 QGLASQDSDAE
+976 QALVSQDNDAE
-987 LPKLKALNLT
+987 LPKLKVLKLT
-997 RSVSRAWRLTSY
+997 KPVNRAWRLTSY

-1031 QVLNLLLNQAQDEA
+1031 QVLSLVQGEEY
-1045 LTEQSSLNSELAQ
+1045 TEQTPQQSDPEQS
-1058 NPFSFERGA
+1058 PFSFERGA

-1077 ENIDLQKP
+1077 ENIDLQQP
-1085 EQLAEVITQ
+1085 EQLAQVITQ
-1094 QSIWF
+1094 QSTWF
-1099 GIGEEWHDCLEN
+1099 GIGEEWHGCLEN
-1111 WLTDVLLTPFNVEAE
+1111 WLTDVLLAPFNAKAE
-1126 AEQVPETNTQ
+1126 LESNTQALKETDTQAATQ
-1136 TPSISLSKLSAKQV
+1136 TPSISLSQLSTKQV

-1162 VKVSDF
+1162 VKVGDF
-1168 NRIINQYSKQHKR
+1168 NRIINQYFKQHAR

-1214 HLGDCYD
+1214 HLGDSYD
-1221 NYHYSAMEQAMTGH
+1221 SYHYAAMEQAMTGH

-1275 MSQTEPG
+1275 MSQVKPG

-1299 DLFSGKP
+1299 DLFLGKP
-1306 SSKTEQG
+1306 PVKAEQS
-1313 NNSPEPLK
+1313 NNSPEPDNSPEPNNSL
-1321 ELEPNYSPESKNEP
+1321 EPDNSLEPNKEP
-1335 ESSNS
+1335 
-1340 PESKNE
+1340 
-1346 PESNN
+1346 
-1351 SPKPKDKPEPNK
+1351 
-1363 NPQQQGQLDLW
+1363 PQQQGQLDLW

>member
-1 MSFTPILDG
+1 MNPSLVHDGTLDPE
-10 ALNSNDIAPS
+10 SNPNVSENPAIKS
-20 AAMQPLDTFTFPLY
+20 AAMQPLDTFTFPLT

-63 CEPLGVEQILVVTF
+63 CKPLGVEQILVVTF

-96 YLDFFARASKD
+96 YLDFFAKLSKD
-107 TFIQQLIDQSDNV
+107 PFIQQLIEQSENV

-164 FILDESEWLKIAAE
+164 FILDESEWLKMAAE
-178 DYWRKHVVTLPQHT
+178 DYWRKHVVTLPQNT
-192 LQLLLKHWTTPDAM
+192 LQLLLKHWATPDAM

-214 SQHATPHQTKDIDSA
+214 SQHATPHQTQDVDAA
-229 IKSVD
+229 IKSID
-234 QYAQQVTKLKRWWL
+234 QYAEQVTKLKRWWL
-248 SNDVSLQLSKAN
+248 SNDVSQQLSKAK

-294 QLFSPEQIAKA
+294 QLFTPEQIAKA

-310 EDLSHLDFSQFEQLQ
+310 EDISHLDFSQFEQLQ

-335 ILAFSQHAMS
+335 TLAFSQHAMS
-345 VVSANLKSHKDMLH
+345 VVSANLKSHKEMLH

-371 RAISQQAGTDDNTL
+371 RALRQQTGADNIGDNPENDKISNNNNNRNTL

-415 YGVSQQEPDLGPS
+415 YGVSQDESDLGHSFEGRP
-428 DNNSGENSFDN
+428 ENES
-439 NSKLSTEIKHGADF
+439 E
-453 KNNSSTISKDS
+453 
-464 SGTISKDSSSTLSK
+464 
-478 DSSSTLSK
+478 
-486 DSSRLSKACW
+486 RPKACW

-515 TYIKAKEWVDNKRH
+515 TYIKAKDWVNNLRH

-563 PFYPVKAGQD
+563 PFYPVKAAQK

-584 ESLDFQHL
+584 ETLDFQHL
-592 CSSENLPIS
+592 CSTENLPIS
-601 ASDASNQ
+601 ASEASTQ

-617 SHWLQLAQTDQAQI
+617 SHWLYLAQTDEAQI
-631 KNRAITAGDCC
+631 KHRAITASDCC
-642 VLVRNRNEAQVIK
+642 VLVRNRNEAQMIK
-655 NALSA
+655 SALSA

-669 RKSVFAT
+669 RKSVFST
-676 QIAADVLR
+676 QIAVDVFR

-690 QPTDERL
+690 QPADERL

-706 FTFNAQ
+706 FTFDAQ

-738 QKQGLIRAINQVLQH
+738 QRYGLIRAINQVMQH

-760 IKHQPDGLRRVT
+760 IKYQPDGLRRVT

-807 NSDNQQIRLE
+807 QSDNQQMRLE

-841 PFASSYKTAQQAL
+841 PFASSYKAAQQAL

-895 VYYCS
+895 IYYCS

-916 FGQSALGCLLM
+916 FNQSALGCLLM
-927 SAKDQPDSHTQE
+927 SSKDDADEDTEQVDTQKL
-939 HAEVA
+939 
-944 ITDQHISQ
+944 ITDQHITQ
-952 RIQALS
+952 RIHALAS
-958 AKCDLSYR
+958 KCDMSYR
-966 HFTQAQSESP
+966 NFTQIQSNLP
-976 QGLASQDSDAE
+976 QGWVSQDTD
-987 LPKLKALNLT
+987 PKLSQLKTLQLT
-997 RSVSRAWRLTSY
+997 KPVNRAWRLTSY

-1031 QVLNLLLNQAQDEA
+1031 QVLNLVQDEE
-1045 LTEQSSLNSELAQ
+1045 LVEISEQSTELAQ
-1058 NPFSFERGA
+1058 SPFNFERGA
-1067 NAGSFLHGVL
+1067 NAGSFLHGIL

-1085 EQLAEVITQ
+1085 QQLADVITQ
-1094 QSIWF
+1094 QSTWF
-1099 GIGEEWHDCLEN
+1099 GIDEQWHGCLEN
-1111 WLTDVLLTPFNVEAE
+1111 WLTDVLLAPFNNEVESE
-1126 AEQVPETNTQ
+1126 LRIQ
-1136 TPSISLSKLSAKQV
+1136 TDTYIDKQTASISLSQLSSEQV

-1162 VKVSDF
+1162 VKVGDF
-1168 NRIINQYSKQHKR
+1168 NRIINQYFKQHAR

-1214 HLGDCYD
+1214 HLGDSYD
-1221 NYHYSAMEQAMTGH
+1221 SYHYLAMEQAMTGH

-1258 YDYHTHI
+1258 YDYHMHI

-1275 MSQTEPG
+1275 MSQIEPG

-1299 DLFSGKP
+1299 DLFSGKSP
-1306 SSKTEQG
+1306 VKADQG
-1313 NNSPEPLK
+1313 NNSLEASSS
-1321 ELEPNYSPESKNEP
+1321 LEP
-1335 ESSNS
+1335 SNS
-1340 PESKNE
+1340 LEPSKESQVDNE
-1346 PESNN
+1346 
-1351 SPKPKDKPEPNK
+1351 
-1363 NPQQQGQLDLW
+1363 PQQQGQLDLW

>member
-1 MSFTPILDG
+1 MSLIPILDD

-20 AAMQPLDTFTFPLY
+20 AGMQPLDTFTFPLY

-107 TFIQQLIDQSDNV
+107 TFIQQLIEQSDNV

-164 FILDESEWLKIAAE
+164 FILDESEWLKMAAE

-192 LQLLLKHWTTPDAM
+192 LQLLLKHWATPDAM

-214 SQHATPHQTKDIDSA
+214 SQHAAPHQTKDIDSA

-345 VVSANLKSHKDMLH
+345 VVSTNLKSHKEMLH

-415 YGVSQQEPDLGPS
+415 YGASQQEPDLGPS
-428 DNNSGENSFDN
+428 DENSDKNSFDN
-439 NSKLSTEIKHGADF
+439 NSDLSIEIKQGAIS
-453 KNNSSTISKDS
+453 NNISGTVSKVS
-464 SGTISKDSSSTLSK
+464 SGTISKS
-478 DSSSTLSK
+478 
-486 DSSRLSKACW
+486 SSRLSKSCW

-631 KNRAITAGDCC
+631 NNRAITAGDCC

-655 NALSA
+655 HALSA

-676 QIAADVLR
+676 QIAADVFR

-807 NSDNQQIRLE
+807 NSDNQQMRLE

-927 SAKDQPDSHTQE
+927 SAKDQPDNHLQDN
-939 HAEVA
+939 AEVA

-976 QGLASQDSDAE
+976 QGLESQDNDAE

-997 RSVSRAWRLTSY
+997 RPVNRAWRLTSY

-1094 QSIWF
+1094 QSTWF
-1099 GIGEEWHDCLEN
+1099 GIGEEWHNCLEN
-1111 WLTDVLLTPFNVEAE
+1111 WLTDVLLAPFNVEAE
-1126 AEQVPETNTQ
+1126 AEKVPETNTQ

-1168 NRIINQYSKQHKR
+1168 NRIINQYFKQHAR

-1214 HLGDCYD
+1214 HLGDSYD

-1244 TLALHRWLKYKLPN
+1244 TLALHRWLKYKIPN

-1313 NNSPEPLK
+1313 NNSLEPTKKLEPQKEPEP
-1321 ELEPNYSPESKNEP
+1321 N
-1335 ESSNS
+1335 NS
-1340 PESKNE
+1340 PE
-1346 PESNN
+1346 
-1351 SPKPKDKPEPNK
+1351 PKDKPEPNK

>member
-1 MSFTPILDG
+1 MSLTPILDD

-20 AAMQPLDTFTFPLY
+20 ATMQPLDTFTFPLY

-63 CEPLGVEQILVVTF
+63 CKPLGVEQILVVTF

-96 YLDFFARASKD
+96 YLDFFARVSKD
-107 TFIQQLIDQSDNV
+107 AFIQQLIDQSDNV
-120 ELDCQRLALASKQM
+120 VLDCQRLALASKQM

-192 LQLLLKHWTTPDAM
+192 LQLLLKHWATPDAM

-214 SQHATPHQTKDIDSA
+214 SQHAAPHQTKDIDAA

-268 KLPTLQD
+268 KLPTLQN

-294 QLFSPEQIAKA
+294 QLFSPEQMAKA

-310 EDLSHLDFSQFEQLQ
+310 EDLSHLDFSQFELLQ
-325 SMLLRCQQNL
+325 SMLLRCQQN
-335 ILAFSQHAMS
+335 ITLAFSQHAML

-415 YGVSQQEPDLGPS
+415 YGASQQGPDSGYCDNNSS
-428 DNNSGENSFDN
+428 DNNTE
-439 NSKLSTEIKHGADF
+439 LSIEINQGASS
-453 KNNSSTISKDS
+453 KNNSGTISKDS
-464 SGTISKDSSSTLSK
+464 SGTISKDSSSTI
-478 DSSSTLSK
+478 SK
-486 DSSRLSKACW
+486 DSSRLSTSCW

-563 PFYPVKAGQD
+563 PFYPVKAGQN

-592 CSSENLPIS
+592 CSSENLPVS

-631 KNRAITAGDCC
+631 KSRAITAGDCC

-706 FTFNAQ
+706 FTFDAQ

-738 QKQGLIRAINQVLQH
+738 QKQGLMRAINQVLQH
-753 FDVEQGL
+753 FNVEQGL

-793 LIHWFESCLLEPDH
+793 LIHWFENCLLEPDH
-807 NSDNQQIRLE
+807 NSDNQQMRLE

-854 YHNDEQQLEVDFLI
+854 YHNEQQQLEVDFLI

-927 SAKDQPDSHTQE
+927 SAKDQPDSHSQDN
-939 HAEVA
+939 AEVA

-997 RSVSRAWRLTSY
+997 RPVIRAWRLTSY

-1031 QVLNLLLNQAQDEA
+1031 QVLNLLLNQEQDEA

-1099 GIGEEWHDCLEN
+1099 GIGEQWHDCLEN
-1111 WLTDVLLTPFNVEAE
+1111 WLTDVLLAPFNVEAE

-1162 VKVSDF
+1162 VKVSGF
-1168 NRIINQYSKQHKR
+1168 NHIINQYFKQHKR

-1214 HLGDCYD
+1214 HLGDSYD

-1244 TLALHRWLKYKLPN
+1244 TLALHRWLKHKLPN
-1258 YDYHTHI
+1258 YDYNTHV

-1275 MSQTEPG
+1275 MSQVVPG

-1288 LPEKPMIEALD
+1288 LPEKAMIEALD
-1299 DLFSGKP
+1299 DLFLGKP
-1306 SSKTEQG
+1306 SSKTLQA
-1313 NNSPEPLK
+1313 
-1321 ELEPNYSPESKNEP
+1321 
-1335 ESSNS
+1335 
-1340 PESKNE
+1340 
-1346 PESNN
+1346 
-1351 SPKPKDKPEPNK
+1351 NK
-1363 NPQQQGQLDLW
+1363 QLQSIKAPQPQKKPQQQGQLDLW

>member
-1 MSFTPILDG
+1 M
-10 ALNSNDIAPS
+10 
-20 AAMQPLDTFTFPLY
+20 
-34 GASLIEASA
+34 
-43 GTGKTYT
+43 
-50 IVNLYIRLLLGHG
+50 
-63 CEPLGVEQILVVTF
+63 
-77 TNAATGELKERI
+77 
-89 RQRLRKA
+89 
-96 YLDFFARASKD
+96 
-107 TFIQQLIDQSDNV
+107 
-120 ELDCQRLALASKQM
+120 
-134 DEAAVYTIHGFC
+134 
-146 HKALTEHAFE
+146 
-156 SGAMYEQS
+156 
-164 FILDESEWLKIAAE
+164 
-178 DYWRKHVVTLPQHT
+178 
-192 LQLLLKHWTTPDAM
+192 
-206 IKGIGRLL
+206 
-214 SQHATPHQTKDIDSA
+214 
-229 IKSVD
+229 
-234 QYAQQVTKLKRWWL
+234 
-248 SNDVSLQLSKAN
+248 
-260 LNGRAKLG
+260 
-268 KLPTLQD
+268 
-275 MQAFCKSDLLQID
+275 
-288 FDKTGW
+288 
-294 QLFSPEQIAKA
+294 
-305 AKKGS
+305 
-310 EDLSHLDFSQFEQLQ
+310 
-325 SMLLRCQQNL
+325 
-335 ILAFSQHAMS
+335 
-345 VVSANLKSHKDMLH
+345 
-359 LLSPDDLLTGLQ
+359 
-371 RAISQQAGTDDNTL
+371 
-385 ANTIRQNYPA
+385 
-395 ALIDEFQD
+395 IDEFQD

-415 YGVSQQEPDLGPS
+415 YGTSKEEPEIGSQG
-428 DNNSGENSFDN
+428 
-439 NSKLSTEIKHGADF
+439 
-453 KNNSSTISKDS
+453 
-464 SGTISKDSSSTLSK
+464 
-478 DSSSTLSK
+478 
-486 DSSRLSKACW
+486 CW

-515 TYIKAKEWVDNKRH
+515 TYIKAKDWVDRQRH

-543 NGINQLFEN
+543 KGINQLFES

-563 PFYPVKAGQD
+563 PFYPVQAGRD
-573 FEGLTVQGKVV
+573 FAGLTVQGKAV
-584 ESLDFQHL
+584 ESLDFNHL

-601 ASDASNQ
+601 ANEASGQ

-617 SHWLQLAQTDQAQI
+617 SHWLSLAKTEQALI

-676 QIAADVLR
+676 QIAVDLFR

-706 FTFNAQ
+706 FTFDAQ
-712 QLDTLF
+712 QLDNLF

-724 QDVLEQR
+724 QEVLEQR

-738 QKQGLIRAINQVLQH
+738 QKQGLIRAINQVLRH

-760 IKHQPDGLRRVT
+760 IKHQADGLRRVT

-807 NSDNQQIRLE
+807 NNDNQQIRLE

-854 YHNDEQQLEVDFLI
+854 YHNDEQQLEVDFLLKD
-868 QEQNLQK
+868 QNLQK

-890 AVTRA
+890 AITRA

-900 IGVWNISLG
+900 IGVWNINLG

-927 SAKDQPDSHTQE
+927 SSKDEPETDPQLS
-939 HAEVA
+939 
-944 ITDQHISQ
+944 ISDQHIAQ
-952 RIQALS
+952 RIQALGT
-958 AKCDLSYR
+958 KCDLSYR
-966 HFTQAQSESP
+966 HFTQVQREVP
-976 QGLASQDSDAE
+976 QGLVSQDSETE
-987 LPKLKALNLT
+987 LPQLKALQLLKPVN
-997 RSVSRAWRLTSY
+997 RAWRLTSY

-1031 QVLNLLLNQAQDEA
+1031 QVLNLLQGEEI
-1045 LTEQSSLNSELAQ
+1045 TEQSAQNAELAQ
-1058 NPFSFERGA
+1058 SPFSFERGA

-1085 EQLAEVITQ
+1085 QQLAEVITQ
-1094 QSIWF
+1094 QSTWF
-1099 GIGEEWHDCLEN
+1099 GIDEQWHGCLEN
-1111 WLTDVLLTPFNVEAE
+1111 WLTDVLLTPFSAAE
-1126 AEQVPETNTQ
+1126 AET
-1136 TPSISLSKLSAKQV
+1136 SAISLAQLSAKQV

-1162 VKVSDF
+1162 VKVDDF
-1168 NRIINQYSKQHKR
+1168 NRIINEYFKQHAR

-1214 HLGDCYD
+1214 HLGDSYD
-1221 NYHYSAMEQAMTGH
+1221 NYHYSAMEEAMTGH

-1244 TLALHRWLKYKLPN
+1244 TLALHRWLKHKLPH

-1275 MSQTEPG
+1275 MSQTVPG

-1288 LPEKPMIEALD
+1288 LPEKSMIQALD

-1306 SSKTEQG
+1306 SAKTEPQL
-1313 NNSPEPLK
+1313 NEEPQPDE
-1321 ELEPNYSPESKNEP
+1321 ELQPDEK
-1335 ESSNS
+1335 
-1340 PESKNE
+1340 
-1346 PESNN
+1346 
-1351 SPKPKDKPEPNK
+1351 
-1363 NPQQQGQLDLW
+1363 PQQQGQLDLW

>member
-1 MSFTPILDG
+1 MSLTPIHDG
-10 ALNSNDIAPS
+10 ALNGALNGAIDGTLNSNTNPNANEIVPIKS
-20 AAMQPLDTFTFPLY
+20 AAMQPLDTFTFPLS

-63 CEPLGVEQILVVTF
+63 CSPLGVEQILVVTF

-96 YLDFFARASKD
+96 YLDFFAKSSKD

-120 ELDCQRLALASKQM
+120 ALDCQRLALASKQM

-146 HKALTEHAFE
+146 HKSLTEHAFE

-164 FILDESEWLKIAAE
+164 FILDESEWLKMAAE
-178 DYWRKHVVTLPQHT
+178 DYWRKHVVTLPQNT
-192 LQLLLKHWTTPDAM
+192 LQLLLKHWGTPDAM

-214 SQHATPHQTKDIDSA
+214 SQHATPHQTKDIDAA
-229 IKSVD
+229 IKSVN
-234 QYAQQVTKLKRWWL
+234 QYAEQVIKLKRWWL
-248 SNDVSLQLSKAN
+248 SNDVSQQLSKAN

-335 ILAFSQHAMS
+335 ILAFSQHALS
-345 VVSANLKSHKDMLH
+345 VVLANLRSQKEMLH

-371 RAISQQAGTDDNTL
+371 RALSQQVGSDDNSNNVVNNNDNNTL

-415 YGVSQQEPDLGPS
+415 YGVSQGEPDLGPS
-428 DNNSGENSFDN
+428 FDN
-439 NSKLSTEIKHGADF
+439 SSK
-453 KNNSSTISKDS
+453 NSS
-464 SGTISKDSSSTLSK
+464 G
-478 DSSSTLSK
+478 
-486 DSSRLSKACW
+486 LSKACW

-515 TYIKAKEWVDNKRH
+515 TYIKAKDWVDNLRH

-543 NGINQLFEN
+543 DGINQLFEN

-573 FEGLTVQGKVV
+573 FVGLTVQGNVV

-601 ASDASNQ
+601 ASEASSQ

-617 SHWLQLAQTDQAQI
+617 SHWLHLAQTDQAQI
-631 KNRAITAGDCC
+631 EGRAITAGDFC
-642 VLVRNRNEAQVIK
+642 VLVRNRNEAQIIK
-655 NALSA
+655 NALFA

-669 RKSVFAT
+669 RKSVFST
-676 QIAADVLR
+676 QIAVDVFR

-706 FTFNAQ
+706 FTFDAQ

-738 QKQGLIRAINQVLQH
+738 QRHGLIRAINQVMQH

-807 NSDNQQIRLE
+807 NSDNQQMRLE

-868 QEQNLQK
+868 QEPNLQK

-916 FGQSALGCLLM
+916 FDQSALGCLLL
-927 SAKDQPDSHTQE
+927 SSKDEPDSHPQE
-939 HAEVA
+939 NAEVT

-952 RIQALS
+952 RIHALA

-966 HFTQAQSESP
+966 HFTQAQSEAP
-976 QGLASQDSDAE
+976 QALVSQDNDAE
-987 LPKLKALNLT
+987 LPKLKVLKLT
-997 RSVSRAWRLTSY
+997 KPVNRAWRLTSY

-1031 QVLNLLLNQAQDEA
+1031 QVLSLVQGEEY
-1045 LTEQSSLNSELAQ
+1045 TEQTPQQSDPEQS
-1058 NPFSFERGA
+1058 PFSFERGA

-1077 ENIDLQKP
+1077 ENIDLQQP
-1085 EQLAEVITQ
+1085 EQLAQVITQ
-1094 QSIWF
+1094 QSTWF
-1099 GIGEEWHDCLEN
+1099 GIGEEWHGCLEN
-1111 WLTDVLLTPFNVEAE
+1111 WLTDVLLAPFNAKAE
-1126 AEQVPETNTQ
+1126 LESNTQALKETDTQAATQ
-1136 TPSISLSKLSAKQV
+1136 TPSISLSQLSTKQV

-1162 VKVSDF
+1162 VKVGDF
-1168 NRIINQYSKQHKR
+1168 NRIINQYFKQHAR

-1214 HLGDCYD
+1214 HLGDSYD
-1221 NYHYSAMEQAMTGH
+1221 SYHYAAMEQAMTGH

-1275 MSQTEPG
+1275 MSQVKPG

-1299 DLFSGKP
+1299 DLFLGKP
-1306 SSKTEQG
+1306 PVKAEQS
-1313 NNSPEPLK
+1313 NNSPEPNNS
-1321 ELEPNYSPESKNEP
+1321 LEPNKEP
-1335 ESSNS
+1335 
-1340 PESKNE
+1340 
-1346 PESNN
+1346 
-1351 SPKPKDKPEPNK
+1351 
-1363 NPQQQGQLDLW
+1363 PQQQGQLDLW

>member
-1 MSFTPILDG
+1 MSLTPILDD

-20 AAMQPLDTFTFPLY
+20 ATMQPLDTFTFPLY

-63 CEPLGVEQILVVTF
+63 CKPLGVEQILVVTF

-96 YLDFFARASKD
+96 YLDFFARVSKD
-107 TFIQQLIDQSDNV
+107 AFIQQLIDQSDNV

-192 LQLLLKHWTTPDAM
+192 LQLLLKHWATPDAM

-214 SQHATPHQTKDIDSA
+214 SQHAAPHQTKDIDAA

-268 KLPTLQD
+268 KLPTLQN

-294 QLFSPEQIAKA
+294 QLFSPEQMAKA

-310 EDLSHLDFSQFEQLQ
+310 EDLSHLDFSQFELLQ
-325 SMLLRCQQNL
+325 SMLLRCQQN
-335 ILAFSQHAMS
+335 ITLAFSQHAML

-415 YGVSQQEPDLGPS
+415 YGASQQGPDSGYCDNNSS
-428 DNNSGENSFDN
+428 DNNTE
-439 NSKLSTEIKHGADF
+439 LSIEINQGASS
-453 KNNSSTISKDS
+453 KNNSGTISKDS
-464 SGTISKDSSSTLSK
+464 SGTISKDSSSTI
-478 DSSSTLSK
+478 SK
-486 DSSRLSKACW
+486 DSSRLSTSCW

-563 PFYPVKAGQD
+563 PFYPVKAGQN

-592 CSSENLPIS
+592 CSSENLPVS

-631 KNRAITAGDCC
+631 KSRAITAGDCC

-706 FTFNAQ
+706 FTFDAQ

-738 QKQGLIRAINQVLQH
+738 QKQGLMRAINQVLQH
-753 FDVEQGL
+753 FNVEQGL

-793 LIHWFESCLLEPDH
+793 LIHWFENCLLEPDH
-807 NSDNQQIRLE
+807 NSDNQQMRLE

-854 YHNDEQQLEVDFLI
+854 YHNEQQQLEVDFLI

-927 SAKDQPDSHTQE
+927 SAKDQPDSHSQDN
-939 HAEVA
+939 AEVA

-997 RSVSRAWRLTSY
+997 RPVIRAWRLTSY

-1031 QVLNLLLNQAQDEA
+1031 QVLNLLLNQEQDEA

-1099 GIGEEWHDCLEN
+1099 GIGEQWHDCLEN
-1111 WLTDVLLTPFNVEAE
+1111 WLTDVLLAPFNVEAE

-1162 VKVSDF
+1162 VKVSGF
-1168 NRIINQYSKQHKR
+1168 NHIINQYFKQHKR

-1214 HLGDCYD
+1214 HLGDSYD

-1244 TLALHRWLKYKLPN
+1244 TLALHRWLKHKLPN
-1258 YDYHTHI
+1258 YDYNTHV

-1275 MSQTEPG
+1275 MSQVVPG

-1288 LPEKPMIEALD
+1288 LPEKAMIEALD
-1299 DLFSGKP
+1299 DLFLGKP
-1306 SSKTEQG
+1306 SSKTLQA
-1313 NNSPEPLK
+1313 
-1321 ELEPNYSPESKNEP
+1321 
-1335 ESSNS
+1335 
-1340 PESKNE
+1340 
-1346 PESNN
+1346 
-1351 SPKPKDKPEPNK
+1351 NK
-1363 NPQQQGQLDLW
+1363 QLQSIKAPQPQKKPQQQGQLDLW

>member
-1 MSFTPILDG
+1 MSLTPILDG

-20 AAMQPLDTFTFPLY
+20 AAMQPLDTFSFPLY

-107 TFIQQLIDQSDNV
+107 IFIQQLIEQSDNV

-192 LQLLLKHWTTPDAM
+192 LQLLLKHWATPDAM

-345 VVSANLKSHKDMLH
+345 VVSTNLKSHKDMLH

-415 YGVSQQEPDLGPS
+415 YGASQQEPDLGPNDKNS
-428 DNNSGENSFDN
+428 DEDIDNNSGENSFDN

-464 SGTISKDSSSTLSK
+464 SSTISKG
-478 DSSSTLSK
+478 
-486 DSSRLSKACW
+486 SSRLSTSCW

-515 TYIKAKEWVDNKRH
+515 TYIKAKEWVNNKRH

-573 FEGLTVQGKVV
+573 FDGLTVQGKVV

-655 NALSA
+655 HALSA

-706 FTFNAQ
+706 FSFNAQ

-738 QKQGLIRAINQVLQH
+738 QKRGLIRAINQVLQH

-807 NSDNQQIRLE
+807 NSDNQQMRLE

-927 SAKDQPDSHTQE
+927 SAKDQPDSHSQDN
-939 HAEVA
+939 AEVA

-966 HFTQAQSESP
+966 HFTQAQSEPP
-976 QGLASQDSDAE
+976 QGLVSQDSDIE

-997 RSVSRAWRLTSY
+997 RPVSRAWRLTSY

-1031 QVLNLLLNQAQDEA
+1031 PVFNQLLNQVQDEA

-1099 GIGEEWHDCLEN
+1099 GIGEQWHDCLEN
-1111 WLTDVLLTPFNVEAE
+1111 WLTDVLLAPFNVEAE
-1126 AEQVPETNTQ
+1126 AEQVTETNTQ

-1168 NRIINQYSKQHKR
+1168 NRIINQYFKQHAR

-1214 HLGDCYD
+1214 HLGDSYD
-1221 NYHYSAMEQAMTGH
+1221 SYHYAAMEQAMTGH

-1275 MSQTEPG
+1275 MSQVKHG

-1299 DLFSGKP
+1299 DLFLGKP
-1306 SSKTEQG
+1306 PVKAEQS
-1313 NNSPEPLK
+1313 NNSPEPDNSP
-1321 ELEPNYSPESKNEP
+1321 EPNNSLEPNKEP
-1335 ESSNS
+1335 
-1340 PESKNE
+1340 
-1346 PESNN
+1346 
-1351 SPKPKDKPEPNK
+1351 
-1363 NPQQQGQLDLW
+1363 PQQQGQLDLW

>member
-1 MSFTPILDG
+1 M
-10 ALNSNDIAPS
+10 
-20 AAMQPLDTFTFPLY
+20 Y
-34 GASLIEASA
+34 C
-43 GTGKTYT
+43 
-50 IVNLYIRLLLGHG
+50 LL
-63 CEPLGVEQILVVTF
+63 
-77 TNAATGELKERI
+77 
-89 RQRLRKA
+89 
-96 YLDFFARASKD
+96 
-107 TFIQQLIDQSDNV
+107 
-120 ELDCQRLALASKQM
+120 
-134 DEAAVYTIHGFC
+134 
-146 HKALTEHAFE
+146 
-156 SGAMYEQS
+156 
-164 FILDESEWLKIAAE
+164 
-178 DYWRKHVVTLPQHT
+178 
-192 LQLLLKHWTTPDAM
+192 
-206 IKGIGRLL
+206 
-214 SQHATPHQTKDIDSA
+214 
-229 IKSVD
+229 
-234 QYAQQVTKLKRWWL
+234 
-248 SNDVSLQLSKAN
+248 
-260 LNGRAKLG
+260 
-268 KLPTLQD
+268 
-275 MQAFCKSDLLQID
+275 
-288 FDKTGW
+288 
-294 QLFSPEQIAKA
+294 
-305 AKKGS
+305 
-310 EDLSHLDFSQFEQLQ
+310 
-325 SMLLRCQQNL
+325 
-335 ILAFSQHAMS
+335 
-345 VVSANLKSHKDMLH
+345 
-359 LLSPDDLLTGLQ
+359 
-371 RAISQQAGTDDNTL
+371 
-385 ANTIRQNYPA
+385 
-395 ALIDEFQD
+395 
-403 TDPVQFEVFQGI
+403 
-415 YGVSQQEPDLGPS
+415 
-428 DNNSGENSFDN
+428 
-439 NSKLSTEIKHGADF
+439 
-453 KNNSSTISKDS
+453 
-464 SGTISKDSSSTLSK
+464 
-478 DSSSTLSK
+478 
-486 DSSRLSKACW
+486 
-496 IMIGD
+496 
-501 PKQAIYAF
+501 
-509 RGADIF
+509 ADIF

-592 CSSENLPIS
+592 CSSENLPIP

-676 QIAADVLR
+676 QIAADVFR

-697 LKAALMSEL
+697 LKAALMSKL

-753 FDVEQGL
+753 FNVEQGL
-760 IKHQPDGLRRVT
+760 IKHQHDGLRRVT

-807 NSDNQQIRLE
+807 NSDNQQVRLE

-927 SAKDQPDSHTQE
+927 SAKDQPDSHSQDN
-939 HAEVA
+939 AEVA

-958 AKCDLSYR
+958 AKCELSYR

-987 LPKLKALNLT
+987 LLKLKALNLT
-997 RSVSRAWRLTSY
+997 RPVIRAWRLTSY

-1031 QVLNLLLNQAQDEA
+1031 QVLNLLLNQEQDEA

-1099 GIGEEWHDCLEN
+1099 GIGEQWHDCLEN
-1111 WLTDVLLTPFNVEAE
+1111 WLTDVLLAPFNVEAE
-1126 AEQVPETNTQ
+1126 AEQVPEQVPETNTQ

-1162 VKVSDF
+1162 VKVGDF
-1168 NRIINQYSKQHKR
+1168 NRIINQYFKHHAR

-1195 IDLMFEFEGK
+1195 IDLMFEYDGK

-1214 HLGDCYD
+1214 HLGDSYD
-1221 NYHYSAMEQAMTGH
+1221 NYHYLAMEQAMTGH
-1235 DYHLQAILY
+1235 NYHLQAILY
-1244 TLALHRWLKYKLPN
+1244 TLALHRWLKHKLPN
-1258 YDYHTHI
+1258 YDYNTHV

-1275 MSQTEPG
+1275 MSQVVPG

-1288 LPEKPMIEALD
+1288 LPEKAMIEALD
-1299 DLFSGKP
+1299 DLFLGKLL
-1306 SSKTEQG
+1306 SKTLQA
-1313 NNSPEPLK
+1313 
-1321 ELEPNYSPESKNEP
+1321 
-1335 ESSNS
+1335 
-1340 PESKNE
+1340 
-1346 PESNN
+1346 
-1351 SPKPKDKPEPNK
+1351 NK
-1363 NPQQQGQLDLW
+1363 QIQPIKAPQPQKKPQQQGQLDLW

>member
-1 MSFTPILDG
+1 MSLI
-10 ALNSNDIAPS
+10 N
-20 AAMQPLDTFTFPLY
+20 MQPLDTYTFPLS

-63 CEPLGVEQILVVTF
+63 CAPLGVEQILVVTF

-89 RQRLRKA
+89 RLRLRQA
-96 YLDFFARASKD
+96 YLDFFAQSSQD
-107 TFIQQLIDQSDNV
+107 HFIQQLIEQSDNL

-164 FILDESEWLKIAAE
+164 FILDESEWLKLAAE
-178 DYWRKHVVTLPQHT
+178 DYWRKHVVPLPQQS
-192 LQLLLKHWTTPDAM
+192 LQILLKHWATPDAM
-206 IKGIGRLL
+206 LKEIGGLL
-214 SQHATPHQTKDIDSA
+214 SQHARPHQTCDIDSA
-229 IKSVD
+229 IKSVAL
-234 QYAQQVTKLKRWWL
+234 YAEQVAKLKSWWL
-248 SNDVSLQLSKAN
+248 TNDVSQQLSKAN

-268 KLPTLQD
+268 KLPTLQA
-275 MQAFCKSDLLQID
+275 MQAFCKSDVLQID

-294 QLFSPEQIAKA
+294 LLFSPEQIVKA

-310 EDLSHLDFSQFEQLQ
+310 EDLSHLDFSQFELLQ
-325 SMLLRCQQNL
+325 SMLLSCQQKL
-335 ILAFSQHAMS
+335 TLAFSEHAMA
-345 VVSANLKSHKDMLH
+345 VVSANLNAHKQMLH
-359 LLSPDDLLTGLQ
+359 LLSPDDLLHGLQ
-371 RAISQQAGTDDNTL
+371 RAISQQADSDDKTKTL
-385 ANTIRQNYPA
+385 ANTLRQKYPA

-415 YGVSQQEPDLGPS
+415 YGDSEEAEFGVCS
-428 DNNSGENSFDN
+428 DISSETCS
-439 NSKLSTEIKHGADF
+439 
-453 KNNSSTISKDS
+453 NNSS
-464 SGTISKDSSSTLSK
+464 GLSK
-478 DSSSTLSK
+478 V
-486 DSSRLSKACW
+486 CW

-515 TYIKAKEWVDNKRH
+515 TYIKAKDWVHSQRH

-543 NGINQLFEN
+543 KGINQLFAS
-552 SRKGFLFEQSI
+552 SRKGFLFEQKI
-563 PFYPVKAGQD
+563 PFYPVLAGRD
-573 FEGLTVQGKVV
+573 FDGLSINGEVIQ
-584 ESLDFQHL
+584 SLDFQHL
-592 CSSENLPIS
+592 RSEANLPIS
-601 ASDASNQ
+601 ASDATSQ
-608 LAIATANQI
+608 LAVSTANQI
-617 SHWLQLAQTDQAQI
+617 AHWLHLAQTDQAMLQ
-631 KNRAITAGDCC
+631 NRRITASDCC

-655 NALSA
+655 NALAA

-676 QIAADVLR
+676 QTAVDLFR

-706 FTFNAQ
+706 FTFDGQ
-712 QLDTLF
+712 QLDSLF

-724 QDVLEQR
+724 QGVLEHS

-738 QKQGLIRAINQVLQH
+738 QKHGLIRAINQVLQH
-753 FDVEQGL
+753 FNVEQGL
-760 IKHQPDGLRRVT
+760 IEHQTDGLRRVT
-772 DLRHLTELLQQQSLQ
+772 DLRHLTELLQQQSMQ

-793 LIHWFESCLLEPDH
+793 LIHWFESCLIEPDH
-807 NSDNQQIRLE
+807 NSDNQQMRLE

-841 PFASSYKTAQQAL
+841 PFASNYKSAQQAL
-854 YHNDEQQLEVDFLI
+854 YHNDKQQLEVDFLVK
-868 QEQNLQK
+868 EQNLEK

-900 IGVWNISLG
+900 IGVWNINLG
-909 KSKKVSG
+909 KSKKESG

-927 SAKDQPDSHTQE
+927 SSQEQPETDPELT
-939 HAEVA
+939 
-944 ITDQHISQ
+944 ITDQHIAET
-952 RIQALS
+952 IQALAS
-958 AKCDLSYR
+958 KCDISYG
-966 HFTQAQSESP
+966 HFTQVQYEVP
-976 QGLASQDSDAE
+976 QGLVSQASDKK
-987 LPKLKALNLT
+987 LPQLSALQLQKP
-997 RSVSRAWRLTSY
+997 VSRAWRLTSY

-1031 QVLNLLLNQAQDEA
+1031 QVLNLIQGEA
-1045 LTEQSSLNSELAQ
+1045 LNESSTQNIELQQS
-1058 NPFSFERGA
+1058 PFSFERGA

-1094 QSIWF
+1094 QSTWF
-1099 GIGEEWHDCLEN
+1099 GIGEQWHDCLQT
-1111 WLTDVLLTPFNVEAE
+1111 WLTDVLFAPFNVAADTEYQSPNITLAE
-1126 AEQVPETNTQ
+1126 
-1136 TPSISLSKLSAKQV
+1136 LSSNQV

-1162 VKVSDF
+1162 VEVRDF
-1168 NRIINQYSKQHKR
+1168 NLIINQYLTHHAR
-1181 DYQFEQLNG
+1181 DYQFQQLNG

-1195 IDLMFEFEGK
+1195 IDLMFEYGGK

-1214 HLGDCYD
+1214 HLGDSYEH
-1221 NYHYSAMEQAMTGH
+1221 YHCSAMEQAMSGH

-1244 TLALHRWLKYKLPN
+1244 TLALHRWLKHKLPN
-1258 YDYHTHI
+1258 YDYQSHI

-1275 MSQTEPG
+1275 MSQAKPG

-1288 LPEKPMIEALD
+1288 LPEQSMIEALD
-1299 DLFSGKP
+1299 ELFSGKKSANP
-1306 SSKTEQG
+1306 DQSSALQQ
-1313 NNSPEPLK
+1313 PD
-1321 ELEPNYSPESKNEP
+1321 
-1335 ESSNS
+1335 
-1340 PESKNE
+1340 
-1346 PESNN
+1346 
-1351 SPKPKDKPEPNK
+1351 DKA
-1363 NPQQQGQLDLW
+1363 PQQQGQLDLW

>member
-1 MSFTPILDG
+1 MSI
-10 ALNSNDIAPS
+10 PS
-20 AAMQPLDTFTFPLY
+20 MQPLDTLSFPLS

-63 CEPLGVEQILVVTF
+63 CAPLGVEQILVVTF

-89 RQRLRKA
+89 RQRLRQA
-96 YLDFFARASKD
+96 YLDFFAKHSQD
-107 TFIQQLIDQSDNV
+107 SFIQQLIQQSENV
-120 ELDCQRLALASKQM
+120 ELDCQRLSLASKQM

-164 FILDESEWLKIAAE
+164 FILDESEWLKLAAE
-178 DYWRKHVVTLPQHT
+178 DYWRKHVVTLPRDT
-192 LQLLLKHWTTPDAM
+192 LQLLLQHWSTPDAM
-206 IKGIGRLL
+206 LKGIGRLL
-214 SQHATPHQTKDIDSA
+214 SQHARPYQTSDIESA
-229 IKSVD
+229 IRGVNH
-234 QYAQQVTKLKRWWL
+234 YAEQVALLKAWWV
-248 SNDVSLQLSKAN
+248 SNDVSQQLSKAN
-260 LNGRAKLG
+260 LNGRSKLS
-268 KLPTLQD
+268 KLPLLQN
-275 MQAFCKSDLLQID
+275 MQEFCKSDLLQID
-288 FDKTGW
+288 FDKSGW
-294 QLFSPEQIAKA
+294 ELFSPEQVVKA

-310 EDLSHLDFSQFEQLQ
+310 EDLSHLDFSQFELLQ
-325 SMLLRCQQNL
+325 SQLLGCQQK
-335 ILAFSQHAMS
+335 ITLAFSQHAMS
-345 VVSANLKSHKDMLH
+345 VVSANLASHKQMLH
-359 LLSPDDLLTGLQ
+359 LLSPDDLLVGLQ
-371 RAISQQAGTDDNTL
+371 RALSQQTNTDNNSNAL

-415 YGVSQQEPDLGPS
+415 YGESETGQ
-428 DNNSGENSFDN
+428 
-439 NSKLSTEIKHGADF
+439 A
-453 KNNSSTISKDS
+453 
-464 SGTISKDSSSTLSK
+464 
-478 DSSSTLSK
+478 
-486 DSSRLSKACW
+486 KACW

-515 TYIKAKEWVDNKRH
+515 TYIKAKDWVDSQRH

-538 APKLV
+538 APKLIKA
-543 NGINQLFEN
+543 INQVFE
-552 SRKGFLFEQSI
+552 SSQKGFLFEQSI
-563 PFYPVKAGQD
+563 PFYPVQAGRD
-573 FEGLTVQGKVV
+573 FDGLTVQGKSV

-592 CSSENLPIS
+592 CSDKNLPIS
-601 ASDASNQ
+601 ASDASSQ
-608 LAIATANQI
+608 LAISTANQI
-617 SHWLQLAQTDQAQI
+617 SHWLQLAKTDQAQI
-631 KNRAITAGDCC
+631 KNRAITAADCC
-642 VLVRNRNEAQVIK
+642 VLVRNRNEAQIIK
-655 NALSA
+655 DALSA

-676 QIAADVLR
+676 QVAVDVLR

-712 QLDTLF
+712 QLDNLF

-731 FYWHQTW
+731 LYWHQTW
-738 QKQGLIRAINQVLQH
+738 QKKGLIRAINQVMQH

-760 IKHQPDGLRRVT
+760 LKHQTDGLRRVT
-772 DLRHLTELLQQQSLQ
+772 DLRHITELLQQQSLQ

-807 NSDNQQIRLE
+807 NNDGQQMRLE

-841 PFASSYKTAQQAL
+841 PFASTYKTAQQAL
-854 YHNDEQQLEVDFLI
+854 YHNEQQQLEVDFLV
-868 QEQNLQK
+868 QEPNLQK

-900 IGVWNISLG
+900 IGLWNISLG

-927 SAKDQPDSHTQE
+927 SVKDQ
-939 HAEVA
+939 AEESPEQV
-944 ITDQHISQ
+944 ISDQHIAEK
-952 RIQALS
+952 IKGLA
-958 AKCDLSYR
+958 AKCELSYR
-966 HFTQAQSESP
+966 SFTHVQSEVPTESR
-976 QGLASQDSDAE
+976 AKDSEIQAKQ
-987 LPKLKALNLT
+987 LNALQLT
-997 RSVSRAWRLTSY
+997 KPVNRAWRLTSY

-1031 QVLNLLLNQAQDEA
+1031 PDPVSNLNLVEDI
-1045 LTEQSSLNSELAQ
+1045 TEQSAENVEQEQS
-1058 NPFSFERGA
+1058 PFSFERGA

-1085 EQLAEVITQ
+1085 EQLPDVITQ
-1094 QSIWF
+1094 QSTWF
-1099 GIGEEWHDCLEN
+1099 GIDEQWHGCLKD
-1111 WLTDVLLTPFNVEAE
+1111 WLTDVLLTPFRTKAQ
-1126 AEQVPETNTQ
+1126 EQSTDL
-1136 TPSISLSKLSAKQV
+1136 SLSRLSANQV
-1150 KVEMEFHMPLHE
+1150 KVEMEFHMPLHD
-1162 VKVSDF
+1162 VKVKDF
-1168 NRIINQYSKQHKR
+1168 NRIINQYFKQHAR

-1195 IDLMFEFEGK
+1195 IDLMFEYDGK

-1214 HLGDCYD
+1214 HLGDSYD
-1221 NYHYSAMEQAMTGH
+1221 DYHDAAMEEAMTGH

-1258 YDYHTHI
+1258 YDYDTHI

-1275 MSQTEPG
+1275 MSQTKPA

-1288 LPEKPMIEALD
+1288 LPDKSMIEALH
-1299 DLFSGKP
+1299 DLFSGR
-1306 SSKTEQG
+1306 SSENTDQVKAAPQTSQE
-1313 NNSPEPLK
+1313 
-1321 ELEPNYSPESKNEP
+1321 
-1335 ESSNS
+1335 
-1340 PESKNE
+1340 
-1346 PESNN
+1346 
-1351 SPKPKDKPEPNK
+1351 
-1363 NPQQQGQLDLW
+1363 PQQQGQLDLW

>member
-1 MSFTPILDG
+1 
-10 ALNSNDIAPS
+10 
-20 AAMQPLDTFTFPLY
+20 MQPLDTLTFPLS

-63 CEPLGVEQILVVTF
+63 CAPLSVEQILVVTF

-89 RQRLRKA
+89 RQRLRQA
-96 YLDFFARASKD
+96 YLDFFAKISQD
-107 TFIQQLIDQSDNV
+107 TFIQQLIEQSDDV
-120 ELDCQRLALASKQM
+120 DLDCQRLALASKQM

-156 SGAMYEQS
+156 SGAMYEQR
-164 FILDESEWLKIAAE
+164 FILDESEWLKLAAE
-178 DYWRKHVVTLPQHT
+178 DYWRKHIVTLPHNT
-192 LQLLLKHWTTPDAM
+192 MQLLLTHWATPDAM
-206 IKGIGRLL
+206 LKAIGRLL
-214 SQHATPHQTKDIDSA
+214 NQHAKPYQTTDITSA
-229 IKSVD
+229 INGVN
-234 QYAQQVTKLKRWWL
+234 QYADQVAKTKQWWL
-248 SNDVSLQLSKAN
+248 SNNISQQLSKAN
-260 LNGRAKLG
+260 LNGRAKIA

-275 MQAFCKSDLLQID
+275 MQNFCHSDLLQID

-294 QLFSPEQIAKA
+294 QLFAPEQIIKA

-310 EDLSHLDFSQFEQLQ
+310 EDLSHLDFSQFELLQ
-325 SMLLRCQQNL
+325 STLLRCQQNL
-335 ILAFSQHAMS
+335 IQAFSQKALE
-345 VVSANLKSHKDMLH
+345 VVSTNLATHKQMLQ
-359 LLSPDDLLTGLQ
+359 LLSPDDLLIGLQ
-371 RAISQQAGTDDNTL
+371 RALSQQGNTL
-385 ANTIRQNYPA
+385 ANTIRQNFPA

-403 TDPVQFEVFQGI
+403 TDPIQFEVFKGI
-415 YGVSQQEPDLGPS
+415 YGAANPEAKSDL
-428 DNNSGENSFDN
+428 
-439 NSKLSTEIKHGADF
+439 
-453 KNNSSTISKDS
+453 S
-464 SGTISKDSSSTLSK
+464 SGQ
-478 DSSSTLSK
+478 
-486 DSSRLSKACW
+486 SRACW

-515 TYIKAKEWVDNKRH
+515 TYIQAKEWVDNQRH
-529 FTLATNWRS
+529 FTLGTNWRS
-538 APKLV
+538 APSLI
-543 NGINQLFEN
+543 NGINQLFAN

-563 PFYPVKAGQD
+563 PFYPVAAGRD
-573 FEGLTVQGKVV
+573 FAGLSIAGKMI
-584 ESLDFQHL
+584 ESLNFQHY
-592 CSSENLPIS
+592 CSSENSPIS
-601 ASDASNQ
+601 ANDASGQ
-608 LAIATANQI
+608 LAISTANQI
-617 SHWLQLAQTDQAQI
+617 AHWLHLAKTDQAKIQ
-631 KNRAITAGDCC
+631 NRAITAGDCC
-642 VLVRNRNEAQVIK
+642 VLVRNRNEAQIIK
-655 NALSA
+655 SALAA

-676 QIAADVLR
+676 QIAVDVFR

-697 LKAALMSEL
+697 LKTALMTDL
-706 FTFNAQ
+706 FTFDAAQ
-712 QLDTLF
+712 LENLF
-718 NDESSW
+718 NDELVW
-724 QDVLEQR
+724 QEILEQR

-760 IKHQPDGLRRVT
+760 IKHHADGLRRVT

-793 LIHWFESCLLEPDH
+793 LIHWFESCLLDPDH
-807 NSDNQQIRLE
+807 NSENQQMRLE

-841 PFASSYKTAQQAL
+841 PFASSYKNAQQAL
-854 YHNDEQQLEVDFLI
+854 YHNDQSQLEVDFLES
-868 QEQNLQK
+868 EQNLQK

-916 FGQSALGCLLM
+916 FEQSALGCLLM
-927 SAKDQPDSHTQE
+927 SNKDV
-939 HAEVA
+939 AENNA
-944 ITDQHISQ
+944 ELSITDQHIAQ
-952 RIQALS
+952 RIQALGT
-958 AKCDLSYR
+958 KCDLSYR
-966 HFTQAQSESP
+966 AFTQAHI
-976 QGLASQDSDAE
+976 E
-987 LPKLKALNLT
+987 LPQKSAVQQIEVQSKSLSALRLNKPVA
-997 RSVSRAWRLTSY
+997 RVWRLTSY

-1031 QVLNLLLNQAQDEA
+1031 SVLSLLQEDENIQQLAQK
-1045 LTEQSSLNSELAQ
+1045 SELEQ
-1058 NPFSFERGA
+1058 TPFSFERGA

-1085 EQLAEVITQ
+1085 EQLIEAIIQ
-1094 QSIWF
+1094 QSTWF
-1099 GIGEEWHDCLEN
+1099 GIGENWHDCIN
-1111 WLTDVLLTPFNVEAE
+1111 SWLTDVLHTPFSLEAD
-1126 AEQVPETNTQ
+1126 TKDL
-1136 TPSISLSKLSAKQV
+1136 SLSQLSPKQI
-1150 KVEMEFHMPLHE
+1150 KVEMEFHMPLHQ
-1162 VKVSDF
+1162 VKVKDF
-1168 NRIINQYSKQHKR
+1168 NAIINQHFKQHAR

-1195 IDLMFEFEGK
+1195 IDLMFEYKGK

-1214 HLGDCYD
+1214 HLGDSYQD
-1221 NYHYSAMEQAMTGH
+1221 YHQGALEHAMTSH

-1244 TLALHRWLKYKLPN
+1244 TLALHRFLKHKLPN

-1275 MSQTEPG
+1275 ISQTKTETG

-1288 LPEKPMIEALD
+1288 LPEKLMIEQLD
-1299 DLFSGKP
+1299 DLFLGKLKVEATAP
-1306 SSKTEQG
+1306 ASTCSSTE
-1313 NNSPEPLK
+1313 
-1321 ELEPNYSPESKNEP
+1321 
-1335 ESSNS
+1335 
-1340 PESKNE
+1340 
-1346 PESNN
+1346 
-1351 SPKPKDKPEPNK
+1351 
-1363 NPQQQGQLDLW
+1363 QGQLDLW

>member
-1 MSFTPILDG
+1 MSLTPILDG

-20 AAMQPLDTFTFPLY
+20 AAMQPLDTFSFPLY

-107 TFIQQLIDQSDNV
+107 IFIQQLIEQSDNV

-192 LQLLLKHWTTPDAM
+192 LQLLLKHWATPDAM

-345 VVSANLKSHKDMLH
+345 VVSTNLKSHKDMLH

-415 YGVSQQEPDLGPS
+415 YGASQQEPDLGPS
-428 DNNSGENSFDN
+428 DKNSDEDIDNNSGENSFDN

-464 SGTISKDSSSTLSK
+464 SSTISKG
-478 DSSSTLSK
+478 
-486 DSSRLSKACW
+486 SSRLSTSCW

-515 TYIKAKEWVDNKRH
+515 TYIKAKEWVNNKRH

-573 FEGLTVQGKVV
+573 FDGLTVQGKVV

-655 NALSA
+655 HALSA

-738 QKQGLIRAINQVLQH
+738 QKRGLIRAINQVLQH

-807 NSDNQQIRLE
+807 NSDNQQMRLE

-841 PFASSYKTAQQAL
+841 PLASSYKTAQQAL

-900 IGVWNISLG
+900 IGVWNITLG

-927 SAKDQPDSHTQE
+927 SAKDQPDSHSQDN
-939 HAEVA
+939 AEVA

-966 HFTQAQSESP
+966 HFTQAQSEPP
-976 QGLASQDSDAE
+976 QGLVSQDSDIE

-997 RSVSRAWRLTSY
+997 RPVSRAWRLTSY

-1031 QVLNLLLNQAQDEA
+1031 PVFNQLLNQVQDEA

-1099 GIGEEWHDCLEN
+1099 GIGEQWHDCLEN
-1111 WLTDVLLTPFNVEAE
+1111 WLTDVLLAPFNVEAE
-1126 AEQVPETNTQ
+1126 AEQVTETNTQ

-1214 HLGDCYD
+1214 HLGDSYD
-1221 NYHYSAMEQAMTGH
+1221 SYHYSAMEQAMTGH

-1313 NNSPEPLK
+1313 NNSLEPQK
-1321 ELEPNYSPESKNEP
+1321 ELEPK
-1335 ESSNS
+1335 NS
-1340 PESKNE
+1340 PE
-1346 PESNN
+1346 
-1351 SPKPKDKPEPNK
+1351 PKDKLEPNK